1 MGIISVAGASGRK
14 YPINIAGDV
23 PDEIE
28 RGRIQ
33 QYVAAQEQAFAQEY
47 TAKTGKELQ
56 VDDGTAIGRGWE
68 RGMAS
73 AKTRL
78 GTTQRIIGEQTGL
91 DFLKNYGVDVEEQ
104 GRYEQ
109 LLAQLSQPTPLEY
122 TDVKGLGSGFTF
134 VGEQI
139 GQTAPETGAI
149 MGATLLGT
157 IGGTAAT
164 GNPVAGT
171 ALGIT
176 AGALTASPT
185 IFGGHVQ
192 RQEEEVKAGR
202 KDKVDLTDALA
213 ATVGSATVEAIAD
226 RFLILG
232 LIKPGQKIFSRTI
245 GGLIEGAAVEAPT
258 EILQQ
263 VLERAQAG
271 LPLTDDAAMQ
281 EYITSGISGAVVGS
295 SIRGP
300 LAMAGIGTGAQ
311 PTPSTTP
318 TTPAVN
324 PPALAGPIAPVT
336 QLGVT
341 AQEPRQEDFPST
353 AQGIIDFNAA
363 LGQYYA
369 GIAATTLTPEA
380 QAAADAV
387 AGAAPKIDATAQK
400 LGEPFTYTT
409 IDGKKT
415 LVAPTFESLK
425 QALGLNPKQYY
436 SVNELK
442 AAALAKGFDAPSAY
456 LSGVEVY
463 KRLSAKLSSATP
475 TVEDANVGKPTVTT
489 GSKSGTTATKPGVG
503 NGIGL
508 DATQGAAKLETPAA
522 PGLGATVSDTST
534 DNVPEGS
541 QSAALK
547 ALIEEMRAATSG
559 DINAAIP
566 KNLAKRAL
574 DAGLIK
580 EEDMGMALIARVA
593 MKDAV
598 DAYDAQPAP
607 EQTTAAPIEE
617 AKIAAEADPAN
628 KTAPGNEEFD
638 FDFDEGFEA
647 LDAAR
652 RAEKVAAERKAAVK
666 LQGAPV
672 PERAPMAEAI
682 GLDDV
687 NKLID
692 SGRALISKQPISP
705 LMRKVLSKRDFHAD
719 EIRPLFNEDQDYVIA
734 YFTEKAGISLDPPGS
749 LAKAMPKLDSLK
761 QEIFTRTQDLLSS
774 FPDVMTVYRIG
785 RLDRAG
791 MDNPVSF
798 TLNPKYKANLNLPW
812 VQNAGFIGSQDLVPY
827 TVNKSDI
834 IASGDLGPRTFDE
847 HEVLIRPT
855 SVEPISQLA
864 PEQTTAAPSIEE
876 VAADLDAKVAA
887 QAAAELKDA
896 QLPSIDGEVPDTVK
910 GLGDARAAADA
921 RAKGYEQNINR
932 ITAESEQA
940 RANKLAADE
949 AQAAQI
955 AAERTQQY
963 GKGDLPLSRVP
974 AEYTPRTGALGMG
987 KEVPPQVIP
996 AAITV
1001 SQAPITPEKQVEPVT
1016 EKLWKEMGFSRTDSK
1031 LFSNIVN
1038 GVEQGLKGKPVNDPQ
1053 VRSKLSNYAYS
1064 SEKPNPQQIKVGEWL
1079 QKNKVRMQGAPDVRS
1094 SAGQA
1099 MISQIEA
1106 TSRGKLDAAN
1116 LAAQREKD
1124 ALFNPEFAQLSV
1136 EDPYLNDVSTPSDK
1150 QKATA
1155 VAYRK
1160 FEGIKPEGTVTYRL
1174 VRTDKKTGK
1183 ITEIFKSSKMLPDT
1197 AAGKY
1202 FERYKRVVDALDAIA
1217 SDYNGDIIAQAVDKE
1232 GPAIDNKFYAGLGKD
1247 SAFAAR
1253 AWVDANMSEAVQKQ
1267 LSSRISKMSGSYLA
1281 APDAVAID
1289 LKTIYEGNVPLRE
1302 NAKASAAAN
1311 FAQDDAIGNAVS
1323 SQRVTVVGLGKKI
1336 ERIPVPEG
1344 DPFAA
1349 LFASANKNKE
1359 NLRKSLDENVIVNPA
1374 ITGILLPSN
1383 AVLDLEGNM
1392 HPAVNGGLL
1401 TNNLAQ
1407 ALRALGRTGRNSA
1420 IRRISTRFSRLVG
1433 NTQVQ
1438 VVEAL
1443 RGQDGTAAAGV
1454 FDPSTNTIYLDSVTG
1469 LNPHVVIH
1477 EMSHALTSAEL
1488 ANPQSPLR
1496 QRVSELFNKALPYMG
1511 SIQGSANLDEFAAE
1525 SMSNHMFREEMARIH
1540 PNGNPMSTWQLFSN
1554 SVKNFLRRL
1563 IGLDPKAYGML
1574 SEIDQVLDAI
1584 LAPAPQFRDAGQLYM
1599 NSTGNGVS
1607 SVYKG
1612 VHKVLT
1618 YAPGSMQNNASLVG
1632 GLATAFRALTEIPR
1646 KILIGLTPV
1655 PSLVDVAKRYG
1666 LGEEATNLIDSINQ
1680 HDAENKTD
1688 FSKID
1693 AANEGL
1699 QSWKK
1704 ANPEAADTL
1713 SRIEN
1718 EATDN
1723 GVDPT
1728 DTDASNYDSYWM
1740 SYDRLDANGD
1750 IITTTRIKFNTPAE
1764 RNAGIEAHNTNRQ
1777 FALQTEARKSGD
1789 KNDAQVA
1796 KYTQLRAELNAIRDT
1811 GAITATDIF
1820 VQKRDTYKILYEKLR
1835 KAIYAKIDASFRSAD
1850 GTMTTEQKAAARKLK
1865 NEVYARVFDENL
1877 KRPYFPFSR
1886 EGNFWVRFTTKN
1898 SNGQPDEVIMAFGNE
1913 SQRDAFI
1920 AGIPAIGEIYD
1931 KINKTTHTINKKRNE
1946 AGVIQKDPKTGEE
1959 LYDVEVFLKDT
1970 KSAFKNAPSTS
1981 FMRQAL
1987 KLMNDGNV
1995 SADVQADFVELF
2007 LSVLP
2012 ESAVAK
2018 AFQKRQGIEGYQSDQ
2033 FAAFENKAYSLAR
2046 YGTNVEWGQTIREA
2060 SNKLEAK
2067 KTNGMDAGLDAVVDG
2082 LLSSAEYT
2090 LAYRKDGIMEQAASN
2105 VNRVAF
2111 TSTVGLLNP
2120 SSALVNTSS
2129 IALVVGPY
2137 LSAKHGWTATTTAI
2151 SRAVKMFSASG
2162 MSREQDMFVG
2172 LAGQKTR
2179 KLKAMPSYMNY
2190 YTRSPS
2196 GELVLRNDLNLSPS
2210 KRAYLDSKKYVM
2222 AVGEVNGFFSRSL
2235 MHDSLGLEGRIKGK
2249 NGWDTA
2255 NVISASAFQLV
2266 ERMTREVSLIAT
2278 YDLELAKLA
2287 NNTSMTEQQKQVVAA
2302 KEAMDV
2308 VMKTSGGSI
2317 RAMSP
2322 KYFRKHIGRI
2332 AGMFKTYGMTQA
2344 YLQFSLLRDVLVK
2357 SDLSPRDRKLA
2368 AKRFAA
2374 IHLSSWFLAG
2384 VAGTPFF
2391 GAAAMMWDAFFTDD
2405 DEDDAETITRKYI
2418 GEIAYKGFPTELMG
2432 IDVSSRIGLNLK
2444 DLLFQLGRYN
2454 VDMSDEEIVVQVLGG
2469 PAWGTFKNFRRGMT
2483 EMLDPAG
2490 DPQRAIEAMAPASIR
2505 NALKA
2510 YRYGTEGAKTRRGD
2524 PIVDDITGGMLLG
2537 QAMGFA
2543 PTEYTFAQ
2551 EKAAHV
2557 KGMDD
2562 AIRTKRSK
2570 LMKRYWIAYRQGDFE
2585 TVGEIQQEIDE
2596 FNARHAGRPK
2606 VWIEPRDIQA
2616 SAKTNERTNARAY
2629 NGVILSAATADDMR
2643 ANAEEFG
2650 QGFRL
2655 FDK

>member
-1 MGIISVAGASGRK
+1 MGIINVPGRVSGRQ

-23 PDEIE
+23 PDEVE
-28 RGRIQ
+28 RGRIA
-33 QYVAAQEQAFAQEY
+33 QYIAEQEQTFAKEY
-47 TAKTGKELQ
+47 TARFGVAPEAPE
-56 VDDGTAIGRGWE
+56 DDGTAIGRGLE
-68 RGMAS
+68 RGAAS

-78 GTTQRIIGEQTGL
+78 GTTQRIIGGQLEESLPFGL
-91 DFLKNYGVDVEEQ
+91 GTLLKDYGKSVEEQ
-104 GRYEQ
+104 GNYEQ
-109 LLAQLSQPTPLEY
+109 LLAQLSQPAPIEY
-122 TDVKGLGSGFTF
+122 TDVKGLNSGFSF
-134 VGEQI
+134 VGEQL
-139 GQTAPETGAI
+139 GQTALETGAVI
-149 MGATLLGT
+149 GATTLGT
-157 IGGTAAT
+157 IAGTAAT
-164 GNPVAGT
+164 GNPVTGT
-171 ALGIT
+171 ALGLT
-176 AGALTASPT
+176 AGALTAAPT
-185 IFGGHVQ
+185 IFGGNVQ

-213 ATVGSATVEAIAD
+213 ATVGQATIESITD
-226 RFLILG
+226 KLIL
-232 LIKPGQKIFSRTI
+232 LKLVKPGQKIFSRTI
-245 GGLIEGAAVEAPT
+245 GGLIEGAALEAPT

-263 VLERAQAG
+263 VIERAQAG
-271 LPLTDDAAMQ
+271 LPLDDDAAIQ
-281 EYITSGISGAVVGS
+281 EYITGGISGAVVGG
-295 SIRGP
+295 SIRAP
-300 LAMAGIGTGAQ
+300 LAMAGIGAEG
-311 PTPSTTP
+311 
-318 TTPAVN
+318 TPATQTETN
-324 PPALAGPIAPVT
+324 EAPPVLAGPTAPVT

-341 AQEPRQEDFPST
+341 AQEPQREDFDNIADYNT
-353 AQGIIDFNAA
+353 A
-363 LGQYYA
+363 LGQYAA

-380 QAAADAV
+380 KAAADAV
-387 AGAAPKIDATAQK
+387 AGVGAAPTVATTPIETPDLGAYDLVYNVAAEQYGLDPVDIKTIYETIKAKKNTGRYAAANKIAKEIPT
-400 LGEPFTYTT
+400 LGTTKNVLDLFNT
-409 IDGKKT
+409 ID
-415 LVAPTFESLK
+415 ESISK
-425 QALGLNPKQYY
+425 IGQ
-436 SVNELK
+436 
-442 AAALAKGFDAPSAY
+442 
-456 LSGVEVY
+456 
-463 KRLSAKLSSATP
+463 
-475 TVEDANVGKPTVTT
+475 EDANVFKPTVTT

-522 PGLGATVSDTST
+522 PGLGAAVSDTST

-541 QSAALK
+541 QSAALR

-566 KNLAKRAL
+566 KSLAKRAL

-580 EEDMGMALIARVA
+580 KEDMGMALIARVA

-598 DAYDAQPAP
+598 DAYDAQAAA
-607 EQTTAAPIEE
+607 EQTTAAAPIEE
-617 AKIAAEADPAN
+617 AKIAAAAAQAAAKLEGSQSAALLTPAAEELLAAAELG
-628 KTAPGNEEFD
+628 APSRLAILSMFRIATENGIEILPTDTPTMVIDKLKAKKQAVES
-638 FDFDEGFEA
+638 
-647 LDAAR
+647 LTAAR
-652 RAEKVAAERKAAVK
+652 RAEKVAV
-666 LQGAPV
+666 
-672 PERAPMAEAI
+672 
-682 GLDDV
+682 
-687 NKLID
+687 
-692 SGRALISKQPISP
+692 
-705 LMRKVLSKRDFHAD
+705 
-719 EIRPLFNEDQDYVIA
+719 
-734 YFTEKAGISLDPPGS
+734 
-749 LAKAMPKLDSLK
+749 
-761 QEIFTRTQDLLSS
+761 DL
-774 FPDVMTVYRIG
+774 
-785 RLDRAG
+785 
-791 MDNPVSF
+791 
-798 TLNPKYKANLNLPW
+798 
-812 VQNAGFIGSQDLVPY
+812 
-827 TVNKSDI
+827 
-834 IASGDLGPRTFDE
+834 
-847 HEVLIRPT
+847 
-855 SVEPISQLA
+855 
-864 PEQTTAAPSIEE
+864 
-876 VAADLDAKVAA
+876 KVAA
-887 QAAAELKDA
+887 EREAAAKLKDA
-896 QLPSIDGEVPDTVK
+896 QLPSIDE
-910 GLGDARAAADA
+910 GLP
-921 RAKGYEQNINR
+921 E
-932 ITAESEQA
+932 TPVSTSEQA
-940 RANKLAADE
+940 RVQRTATKARMEANQAEREAAGLAQRQ
-949 AQAAQI
+949 QAAQQAEALRTEN
-955 AAERTQQY
+955 AAQY
-963 GKGDLPLSRVP
+963 RQGEVPLSLVP
-974 AEYTPRTGALGMG
+974 AEYAPMAGDLGRG
-987 KEVPPQVIP
+987 KEAPPQVIP
-996 AAITV
+996 AAIRV
-1001 SQAPITPEKQVEPVT
+1001 PQAPITPEKQVEPVT
-1016 EKLWKEMGFSRTDSK
+1016 EKLWKEMGFSRAYGK
-1031 LFSNIVN
+1031 LFFD
-1038 GVEQGLKGKPVNDPQ
+1038 LKNKPVNDPQ
-1053 VRSKLSNYAYS
+1053 VRRRLSNYAYS

-1124 ALFNPEFAQLSV
+1124 DLFSSKFAELSV

-1160 FEGIKPEGTVTYRL
+1160 VEGEAPAEPVMYLTGRVFKDDQGKERAEE
-1174 VRTDKKTGK
+1174 KKV
-1183 ITEIFKSSKMLPDT
+1183 SMLPHT

-1202 FERYKRVVDALDAIA
+1202 FERYKRIPDALNAIA
-1217 SDYNGDIIAQAVDKE
+1217 SDYTGDINAYKTDDQVS
-1232 GPAIDNKFYAGLGKD
+1232 PAENTFFVGTGRIPAT
-1247 SAFAAR
+1247 AAR
-1253 AWVDANMSEAVQKQ
+1253 AWVDANMSEAVREQ
-1267 LSSRISKMSGSYLA
+1267 LSSLISKAKTSYLA
-1281 APDAVAID
+1281 ASDVVAIKR
-1289 LKTIYEGNVPLRE
+1289 KTATDIDAELTE
-1302 NAKASAAAN
+1302 NAIKSAAAN
-1311 FAQDDAIGNAVS
+1311 MKRDDAEVETNAAIAKTVS
-1323 SQRVTVVGLGKKI
+1323 SKGVTLAQPI
-1336 ERIPVPEG
+1336 NAIP
-1344 DPFAA
+1344 
-1349 LFASANKNKE
+1349 
-1359 NLRKSLDENVIVNPA
+1359 
-1374 ITGILLPSN
+1374 GILLPSN

-1469 LNPHVVIH
+1469 LNPHVVLH

-1511 SIQGSANLDEFAAE
+1511 SIQGSASLDEFAAE

-1599 NSTGNGVS
+1599 NSTGNGVT

-1618 YAPGSMQNNASLVG
+1618 YAPGNMQNNESLVG
-1632 GLATAFRALTEIPR
+1632 GLATAFRALTRIPR
-1646 KILIGLTPV
+1646 EILIGLTPT
-1655 PSLVDVAKRYG
+1655 PSLLDVARRYG
-1666 LGEEATNLIDSINQ
+1666 LDEQATNLFNSIGQ
-1680 HDAENKTD
+1680 HDAAMKTIL
-1688 FSKID
+1688 SKID

-1704 ANPEAADTL
+1704 ANPEAADIL
-1713 SRIEN
+1713 SRIMN

-1728 DTDASNYDSYWM
+1728 DMDTSNYDKYWM
-1740 SYDRLDANGD
+1740 SYDRLDANSGD
-1750 IITTTRIKFNTPAE
+1750 IIRTERVKFNTAKE
-1764 RNAGIEAHNTNRQ
+1764 RNAGIDAHNGSRV
-1777 FALQTEARKSGD
+1777 FALQTEARKSGN
-1789 KNDAQVA
+1789 KNDAKVA
-1796 KYTQLRAELNAIRDT
+1796 KYNQLRADLNAIQGT
-1811 GAITATDIF
+1811 GAQDIF
-1820 VQKRDTYKILYEKLR
+1820 VQMRDTYKELYDQLR
-1835 KAIYAKIDASFRSAD
+1835 KAIYNKIDASFRNAD
-1850 GTMTTEQKAAARKLK
+1850 GTMSTDQKDAARKLK
-1865 NEVYARVFDENL
+1865 NDVYARVFDENL

-1886 EGNFWVRFTTKN
+1886 EGNFWVKINTKN
-1898 SNGQPDEVIMAFGNE
+1898 AEGQPDELIMAFGTPTE
-1913 SQRDAFI
+1913 RDNFV
-1920 AGIPAIGEIYD
+1920 AGIPADGVIRD
-1931 KINKTTHTINKKRNE
+1931 RINKTSHTILKQRDE
-1946 AGVIQKDPKTGEE
+1946 SGVELKDPTTGQP
-1959 LYDVEVFLKDT
+1959 LLDLKVFEKD
-1970 KSAFKNAPSTS
+1970 KKLAFDNAPSTS

-1987 KLMNDGNV
+1987 DLMNKGKV
-1995 SADVQADFVELF
+1995 SSEVQADFVELF

-2067 KTNGMDAGLDAVVDG
+2067 KTEGMDEGKDAVIEG
-2082 LLSSAEYT
+2082 LLESARYT
-2090 LAYRKDGIMEQAASN
+2090 LAYRKDGILEQVANTA
-2105 VNRVAF
+2105 NRMAF
-2111 TSTVGLLNP
+2111 TYTVGLLNP
-2120 SSALVNTSS
+2120 SSSLVNTTSLA
-2129 IALVVGPY
+2129 IVVGPY
-2137 LSAKHGWTATTTAI
+2137 LAAKHGWVNTTGAI
-2151 SRAVKMFSASG
+2151 SRAVKMFTASG
-2162 MSREQDMFVG
+2162 FSREQDMLVG
-2172 LAGQKTR
+2172 LAGKKTK
-2179 KLKAMPSYMNY
+2179 KLKALPSYMNY
-2190 YTRSPS
+2190 YTYSPG
-2196 GELVLRNDLNLSPS
+2196 GELILRDDLNLSPAQ
-2210 KRAYLDSKKYVM
+2210 RADLEEARYVV
-2222 AVGEVNGFFSRSL
+2222 AVGDVNGFFSRSL
-2235 MHDSLGLEGRIKGK
+2235 MHDSLGLEGRTKGK
-2249 NGWDTA
+2249 NWWDTA
-2255 NVISASAFQLV
+2255 NVVSASAFQLV
-2266 ERMTREVSLIAT
+2266 ERMTREASLVAT
-2278 YDLELAKLA
+2278 YRLELSKLA
-2287 NNTSMTEQQKQVVAA
+2287 NDTSMTTQQKQAAAA

-2322 KYFRKHIGRI
+2322 KYFRKNIGRI

-2374 IHLSSWFLAG
+2374 VHLSSLFLAG

-2405 DEDDAETITRKYI
+2405 DEDDAETITRKYL
-2418 GEIAYKGFPTELMG
+2418 GELAYKGFPTEFMG
-2432 IDVSSRIGLNLK
+2432 VDVSARIGLNLK

-2469 PAWGTFKNFRRGMT
+2469 PAWGTFKNIKRGMT
-2483 EMLDPAG
+2483 EMADPAG
-2490 DPQRAIEAMAPASIR
+2490 DPQRAIEAMVPASIR

-2510 YRYGTEGAKTRRGD
+2510 YRYGTEGAKTRRND
-2524 PIVDDITGGMLLG
+2524 PIVDDITVGMLLG

-2562 AIRTKRSK
+2562 DIRTKRSK

-2585 TVGEIQQEIDE
+2585 TVGEIQQDIDE

-2616 SAKTNERTNARAY
+2616 SAKANERTNARAY

>member
-1 MGIISVAGASGRK
+1 VAH
-14 YPINIAGDV
+14 
-23 PDEIE
+23 
-28 RGRIQ
+28 
-33 QYVAAQEQAFAQEY
+33 
-47 TAKTGKELQ
+47 
-56 VDDGTAIGRGWE
+56 
-68 RGMAS
+68 
-73 AKTRL
+73 
-78 GTTQRIIGEQTGL
+78 
-91 DFLKNYGVDVEEQ
+91 
-104 GRYEQ
+104 
-109 LLAQLSQPTPLEY
+109 LA
-122 TDVKGLGSGFTF
+122 
-134 VGEQI
+134 
-139 GQTAPETGAI
+139 
-149 MGATLLGT
+149 
-157 IGGTAAT
+157 
-164 GNPVAGT
+164 
-171 ALGIT
+171 
-176 AGALTASPT
+176 
-185 IFGGHVQ
+185 
-192 RQEEEVKAGR
+192 
-202 KDKVDLTDALA
+202 
-213 ATVGSATVEAIAD
+213 
-226 RFLILG
+226 G
-232 LIKPGQKIFSRTI
+232 LIK
-245 GGLIEGAAVEAPT
+245 
-258 EILQQ
+258 
-263 VLERAQAG
+263 
-271 LPLTDDAAMQ
+271 
-281 EYITSGISGAVVGS
+281 
-295 SIRGP
+295 
-300 LAMAGIGTGAQ
+300 
-311 PTPSTTP
+311 
-318 TTPAVN
+318 
-324 PPALAGPIAPVT
+324 
-336 QLGVT
+336 
-341 AQEPRQEDFPST
+341 QEDMGMAYSSCGNERCGRRVRCST
-353 AQGIIDFNAA
+353 RSEQTTAA
-363 LGQYYA
+363 PIEEA
-369 GIAATTLTPEA
+369 KIAAEA
-380 QAAADAV
+380 
-387 AGAAPKIDATAQK
+387 
-400 LGEPFTYTT
+400 
-409 IDGKKT
+409 
-415 LVAPTFESLK
+415 
-425 QALGLNPKQYY
+425 
-436 SVNELK
+436 ELR
-442 AAALAKGFDAPSAY
+442 AR
-456 LSGVEVY
+456 V
-463 KRLSAKLSSATP
+463 
-475 TVEDANVGKPTVTT
+475 
-489 GSKSGTTATKPGVG
+489 
-503 NGIGL
+503 
-508 DATQGAAKLETPAA
+508 
-522 PGLGATVSDTST
+522 
-534 DNVPEGS
+534 
-541 QSAALK
+541 
-547 ALIEEMRAATSG
+547 EEMRAADRSAKETKIAAAELEYNKKVRERSNILDRDTISENDNILYRPERAYRFIGTLGYADFLKSG
-559 DINAAIP
+559 FIRPAQNT
-566 KNLAKRAL
+566 KQ
-574 DAGLIK
+574 
-580 EEDMGMALIARVA
+580 
-593 MKDAV
+593 
-598 DAYDAQPAP
+598 AYDAAYFMKGKSSGRYGRGDSGAYIVETTPVEGAWRNDDASVYITPKSQLTKDDKIRIYKRKEDGSFEVVLDNIGDQALLPAQPAP

-617 AKIAAEADPAN
+617 AKIAAEADPA
-628 KTAPGNEEFD
+628 PGNAGFA
-638 FDFDEGFEA
+638 DFDEGFEA

-652 RAEKVAAERKAAVK
+652 RAEK
-666 LQGAPV
+666 
-672 PERAPMAEAI
+672 
-682 GLDDV
+682 
-687 NKLID
+687 
-692 SGRALISKQPISP
+692 
-705 LMRKVLSKRDFHAD
+705 
-719 EIRPLFNEDQDYVIA
+719 
-734 YFTEKAGISLDPPGS
+734 
-749 LAKAMPKLDSLK
+749 
-761 QEIFTRTQDLLSS
+761 
-774 FPDVMTVYRIG
+774 
-785 RLDRAG
+785 
-791 MDNPVSF
+791 
-798 TLNPKYKANLNLPW
+798 
-812 VQNAGFIGSQDLVPY
+812 
-827 TVNKSDI
+827 
-834 IASGDLGPRTFDE
+834 
-847 HEVLIRPT
+847 
-855 SVEPISQLA
+855 
-864 PEQTTAAPSIEE
+864 

-896 QLPSIDGEVPDTVK
+896 QLPSIDE
-910 GLGDARAAADA
+910 GLPETPVSTSEEARVQRTATK
-921 RAKGYEQNINR
+921 AKIEENQAEREATRLAQN
-932 ITAESEQA
+932 Q
-940 RANKLAADE
+940 
-949 AQAAQI
+949 QAAQQAEALRTEN
-955 AAERTQQY
+955 AAQY
-963 GKGDLPLSRVP
+963 RQGDLPLSRVP

-987 KEVPPQVIP
+987 KEALEGAARQVIP
-996 AAITV
+996 ATIRV
-1001 SQAPITPEKQVEPVT
+1001 SQASITPEKQVEPVT
-1016 EKLWKEMGFSRTDSK
+1016 EKLWKEMGFSNNTSK

-1038 GVEQGLKGKPVNDPQ
+1038 GVEQGLKGKPVNDPE
-1053 VRSKLSNYAYS
+1053 VRSRLSEYAYS
-1064 SEKPNPQQIKVGEWL
+1064 SKKPNPQQSKVGEWL
-1079 QKNKVRMQGAPDVRS
+1079 QKTKVRMQSAPDVRS

-1106 TSRGKLDAAN
+1106 TSRGKLNAAN

-1124 ALFNPEFAQLSV
+1124 DLFSSKFAELSV

-1155 VAYRK
+1155 VAYGK
-1160 FEGIKPEGTVTYRL
+1160 FKGEAPAEPVMYLTGRVSKDNQGKERAEE
-1174 VRTDKKTGK
+1174 KKV
-1183 ITEIFKSSKMLPDT
+1183 SMLPHT

-1202 FERYKRVVDALDAIA
+1202 FERYKRIPDALNAIA
-1217 SDYNGDIIAQAVDKE
+1217 SDYTGDINAYKTDDQVS
-1232 GPAIDNKFYAGLGKD
+1232 PAENTFFVGTGRIPAT
-1247 SAFAAR
+1247 AAR
-1253 AWVDANMSEAVQKQ
+1253 AWVDANMSEAVREQ
-1267 LSSRISKMSGSYLA
+1267 LSSLISKAKTSYLA
-1281 APDAVAID
+1281 ASDVVAIKR
-1289 LKTIYEGNVPLRE
+1289 KTATDIEAGLTK
-1302 NAKASAAAN
+1302 NAIASAAAN
-1311 FAQDDAIGNAVS
+1311 MKRDDAEVETNAAIANVVKS
-1323 SQRVTVVGLGKKI
+1323 MSATVVGLGKKI

-1359 NLRKSLDENVIVNPA
+1359 NLRKPLDENVIVNPA
-1374 ITGILLPSN
+1374 ITGMLLPSN

-1584 LAPAPQFRDAGQLYM
+1584 LAPAPQFRNAGQLYM
-1599 NSTGNGVS
+1599 NSLPNEVS

-1618 YAPGSMQNNASLVG
+1618 YAPGSMQNNESLVG
-1632 GLATAFRALTEIPR
+1632 GLATAFRALTKIPR
-1646 KILIGLTPV
+1646 EILIGLTPV

-1666 LGEEATNLIDSINQ
+1666 LEEEATNLFDSINQ
-1680 HDAENKTD
+1680 HDAENKID

-1704 ANPEAADTL
+1704 ANPEAADIL

-1796 KYTQLRAELNAIRDT
+1796 KYNQLRAELNAIRDT
-1811 GAITATDIF
+1811 GAITATDIY

-1931 KINKTTHTINKKRNE
+1931 KINKTTHTINKKRDE

-2018 AFQKRQGIEGYQSDQ
+2018 AFQSRQGIEGYQSDQ

-2172 LAGQKTR
+2172 LAGQNTR

-2222 AVGEVNGFFSRSL
+2222 AVGEVNGYFSRSL

-2570 LMKRYWIAYRQGDFE
+2570 LMKRYWVAYRQGDFE

>member
-1 MGIISVAGASGRK
+1 MGIINVPGRVSGRQ

-23 PDEIE
+23 PDEVE
-28 RGRIQ
+28 RGRIA
-33 QYVAAQEQAFAQEY
+33 QYIAEQEQTFAKEY
-47 TAKTGKELQ
+47 TARFGVAPEAPE
-56 VDDGTAIGRGWE
+56 DDGTAIGRGLE
-68 RGMAS
+68 RGA
-73 AKTRL
+73 AATKTRL
-78 GTTQRIIGEQTGL
+78 GTTQRIIGGQLEESLPFGL
-91 DFLKNYGVDVEEQ
+91 GTLLKDYGKSVEEQ
-104 GRYEQ
+104 GNYEQ
-109 LLAQLSQPTPLEY
+109 LLAQLSQPAPIEY
-122 TDVKGLGSGFTF
+122 TDVKGLNSGFSF
-134 VGEQI
+134 VGEQL
-139 GQTAPETGAI
+139 GQTALETGAVI
-149 MGATLLGT
+149 GATTLGT
-157 IGGTAAT
+157 IAGTAAT
-164 GNPVAGT
+164 GNPVTGT
-171 ALGIT
+171 ALGLT
-176 AGALTASPT
+176 AGALTAAPT
-185 IFGGHVQ
+185 IFGGNVQ

-213 ATVGSATVEAIAD
+213 ATVGQATIESITD
-226 RFLILG
+226 KLIL
-232 LIKPGQKIFSRTI
+232 LKLVKPGQKIFSRTI
-245 GGLIEGAAVEAPT
+245 GGLIEGAALEAPT

-263 VLERAQAG
+263 VIERAQAG
-271 LPLTDDAAMQ
+271 LPLDDDAAIQ
-281 EYITSGISGAVVGS
+281 EYISSGISGAVVGG
-295 SIRGP
+295 SIRAP
-300 LAMAGIGTGAQ
+300 LAMAGIGAEG
-311 PTPSTTP
+311 
-318 TTPAVN
+318 TPATQTETN
-324 PPALAGPIAPVT
+324 EAPPVLAGPTAPVT

-341 AQEPRQEDFPST
+341 AQEPQREDFDNIADYNT
-353 AQGIIDFNAA
+353 A

-380 QAAADAV
+380 KAAADAV
-387 AGAAPKIDATAQK
+387 AGVGAAPTVTTAPIETPDLGAYDLVYNVAAEQYGLDPVDIKTIYETIKVKQGFNRNAAAFKIADEFAT
-400 LGEPFTYTT
+400 LGTKEKVLELFNT
-409 IDGKKT
+409 ID
-415 LVAPTFESLK
+415 ESISRIG
-425 QALGLNPKQYY
+425 QEG
-436 SVNELK
+436 
-442 AAALAKGFDAPSAY
+442 
-456 LSGVEVY
+456 
-463 KRLSAKLSSATP
+463 
-475 TVEDANVGKPTVTT
+475 ANVVKPTVTT
-489 GSKSGTTATKPGVG
+489 GSKSGTTATELGVG
-503 NGIGL
+503 DGIGL
-508 DATQGAAKLETPAA
+508 DAAQGAAEPKTPAA
-522 PGLGATVSDTST
+522 PGLGATVSDTSA

-541 QSAALK
+541 KPAALK

-559 DINAAIP
+559 PINAAIP
-566 KNLAKRAL
+566 KSLAKRAL
-574 DAGLIK
+574 AAGLIK
-580 EEDMGMALIARVA
+580 QEDMGIALIARA
-593 MKDAV
+593 AIKDAV

-607 EQTTAAPIEE
+607 EQTTAAP
-617 AKIAAEADPAN
+617 
-628 KTAPGNEEFD
+628 
-638 FDFDEGFEA
+638 
-647 LDAAR
+647 
-652 RAEKVAAERKAAVK
+652 
-666 LQGAPV
+666 
-672 PERAPMAEAI
+672 
-682 GLDDV
+682 
-687 NKLID
+687 
-692 SGRALISKQPISP
+692 
-705 LMRKVLSKRDFHAD
+705 
-719 EIRPLFNEDQDYVIA
+719 
-734 YFTEKAGISLDPPGS
+734 
-749 LAKAMPKLDSLK
+749 
-761 QEIFTRTQDLLSS
+761 
-774 FPDVMTVYRIG
+774 
-785 RLDRAG
+785 
-791 MDNPVSF
+791 
-798 TLNPKYKANLNLPW
+798 
-812 VQNAGFIGSQDLVPY
+812 
-827 TVNKSDI
+827 
-834 IASGDLGPRTFDE
+834 
-847 HEVLIRPT
+847 
-855 SVEPISQLA
+855 
-864 PEQTTAAPSIEE
+864 SIEE
-876 VAADLDAKVAA
+876 VAVDLKVAA
-887 QAAAELKDA
+887 AREAAVKLKDA
-896 QLPSIDGEVPDTVK
+896 QLPSIDE
-910 GLGDARAAADA
+910 GLP
-921 RAKGYEQNINR
+921 E
-932 ITAESEQA
+932 TPVSTSEQA
-940 RANKLAADE
+940 RVQRTATKAKIEENQAEREAAGLAQRQ
-949 AQAAQI
+949 QAAQQAEALRTEN
-955 AAERTQQY
+955 AAQY
-963 GKGDLPLSRVP
+963 RQGEVPLSLVP
-974 AEYTPRTGALGMG
+974 AEYTPRAGDLGMG
-987 KEVPPQVIP
+987 KEAPEGAARQVIP
-996 AAITV
+996 ATITV
-1001 SQAPITPEKQVEPVT
+1001 PQAPITPEKQVEPVT
-1016 EKLWKEMGFSRTDSK
+1016 EKLWKEMGFSRAYSK
-1031 LFSNIVN
+1031 LFFD
-1038 GVEQGLKGKPVNDPQ
+1038 LKNKPVNDPQ

-1064 SEKPNPQQIKVGEWL
+1064 SKKPNPQQIKVGEWL

-1106 TSRGKLDAAN
+1106 TSRGKLDADN

-1183 ITEIFKSSKMLPDT
+1183 ITETFKSSKMLPNT

-1289 LKTIYEGNVPLRE
+1289 LKTIYKGNVPLRE

-1311 FAQDDAIGNAVS
+1311 FAREDAIAKTVS
-1323 SQRVTVVGLGKKI
+1323 SKRVTVVGLRKNI
-1336 ERIPVPEG
+1336 ERKPVPEG

-1374 ITGILLPSN
+1374 ITGIMLPSN

-1554 SVKNFLRRL
+1554 NVKNFLRRL

-1599 NSTGNGVS
+1599 NSTGNGVT

-1618 YAPGSMQNNASLVG
+1618 YAPGNMQNNESLVG
-1632 GLATAFRALTEIPR
+1632 GLATAFRALTKIPR
-1646 KILIGLTPV
+1646 EILIGLTPT
-1655 PSLVDVAKRYG
+1655 PSLLDVARRYG
-1666 LGEEATNLIDSINQ
+1666 LDEQATNLFNSIGQ
-1680 HDAENKTD
+1680 HDAAMKTIL
-1688 FSKID
+1688 SKID

-1704 ANPEAADTL
+1704 ANPEAADIL
-1713 SRIEN
+1713 SRIMN

-1728 DTDASNYDSYWM
+1728 DTDTSNYDKYWM
-1740 SYDRLDANGD
+1740 SYDRLDANSGD
-1750 IITTTRIKFNTPAE
+1750 IIRTERVKFNTAAE
-1764 RNAGIEAHNTNRQ
+1764 RNAGIEAHNRSRV
-1777 FALQTEARKSGD
+1777 FALQTEARKSGN
-1789 KNDAQVA
+1789 KNDAKVA
-1796 KYTQLRAELNAIRDT
+1796 KYNQLRADLNAIQGT
-1811 GAITATDIF
+1811 GAQDIF
-1820 VQKRDTYKILYEKLR
+1820 VQMRDTYKELYDQLR
-1835 KAIYAKIDASFRSAD
+1835 KAIYNKIDASFRNAD
-1850 GTMTTEQKAAARKLK
+1850 GTMSADQKDAARKLK
-1865 NEVYARVFDENL
+1865 NDVYARVFDENL

-1886 EGNFWVRFTTKN
+1886 EGNFWVKINTKN
-1898 SNGQPDEVIMAFGNE
+1898 AEGQPDELIMAFGTPTE
-1913 SQRDAFI
+1913 RDNFV
-1920 AGIPAIGEIYD
+1920 AGIPADGVIRD
-1931 KINKTTHTINKKRNE
+1931 RINKTSHTILKQRDE
-1946 AGVIQKDPKTGEE
+1946 SGVELKDPTTGQP
-1959 LYDVEVFLKDT
+1959 LLDLKVFEKD
-1970 KSAFKNAPSTS
+1970 KKLAFDNAPSTS

-1987 KLMNDGNV
+1987 DLMNKGKV
-1995 SADVQADFVELF
+1995 SSEVQADFVELF

-2067 KTNGMDAGLDAVVDG
+2067 KTEGMDEGKDAVIEG
-2082 LLSSAEYT
+2082 LLESARYT
-2090 LAYRKDGIMEQAASN
+2090 LAYRKDGILEQVANTA
-2105 VNRVAF
+2105 NRMAF
-2111 TSTVGLLNP
+2111 TYTVGLLNP
-2120 SSALVNTSS
+2120 SSSLVNTTSLA
-2129 IALVVGPY
+2129 IVVGPY
-2137 LSAKHGWTATTTAI
+2137 LAAKHGWVNTTGAI
-2151 SRAVKMFSASG
+2151 SRAVKMFTASG
-2162 MSREQDMFVG
+2162 FSREQDMLVG
-2172 LAGQKTR
+2172 LAGKKTK
-2179 KLKAMPSYMNY
+2179 KLKALPSYMNY
-2190 YTRSPS
+2190 YTYSPG
-2196 GELVLRNDLNLSPS
+2196 GELILRDDLNLSPAQ
-2210 KRAYLDSKKYVM
+2210 RADLEEAKYVV
-2222 AVGEVNGFFSRSL
+2222 AVGDVNGFFSRSL
-2235 MHDSLGLEGRIKGK
+2235 MHDSLGLEGRTKGK
-2249 NGWDTA
+2249 NWWDTA
-2255 NVISASAFQLV
+2255 NVVSASAFQLV
-2266 ERMTREVSLIAT
+2266 ERMTREASLVAT
-2278 YDLELAKLA
+2278 YRLELSKLA
-2287 NNTSMTEQQKQVVAA
+2287 NDTSMTTQQKQAAAA

-2374 IHLSSWFLAG
+2374 VHLSSLFLAG

-2418 GEIAYKGFPTELMG
+2418 GELAYKGFPTEFMG
-2432 IDVSSRIGLNLK
+2432 VDISARIGLNLK

-2469 PAWGTFKNFRRGMT
+2469 PAWGTFKNIKRGMT
-2483 EMLDPAG
+2483 EMADPAG
-2490 DPQRAIEAMAPASIR
+2490 DPQRAIEAMVPASIR

-2524 PIVDDITGGMLLG
+2524 PVVDDITGGMLLG

-2616 SAKTNERTNARAY
+2616 SAKANERTNARAY

-2650 QGFRL
+2650 QGLRL

>member
-1 MGIISVAGASGRK
+1 MGIINVPGRVSGRQ

-23 PDEIE
+23 PDEVE
-28 RGRIQ
+28 RGRIA
-33 QYVAAQEQAFAQEY
+33 QYIAEQEQTFAKEY
-47 TAKTGKELQ
+47 TARFGVAPEAPE
-56 VDDGTAIGRGWE
+56 DDGTAIGRGLE
-68 RGMAS
+68 RSS

-78 GTTQRIIGEQTGL
+78 GTTQRIIGGQLEESLPFGL
-91 DFLKNYGVDVEEQ
+91 GTLLKDYGKSVEEQ
-104 GRYEQ
+104 GNYEQ
-109 LLAQLSQPTPLEY
+109 LLAQLSQPAPIEY
-122 TDVKGLGSGFTF
+122 TDVKGLNSFF
-134 VGEQI
+134 SFAGEQL
-139 GQTAPETGAI
+139 GQTALETGAI
-149 MGATLLGT
+149 MGAGILGT

-164 GNPVAGT
+164 GNPIAGT
-171 ALGIT
+171 ALGVT
-176 AGALTASPT
+176 AGALTAAPT
-185 IFGGHVQ
+185 IFGGNVQ

-202 KDKVDLTDALA
+202 KDKVDLTDALS
-213 ATVGSATVEAIAD
+213 ATVGQAAIEAITD
-226 RFLILG
+226 KLIL
-232 LIKPGQKIFSRTI
+232 LKLVKPGQKIFSRTI
-245 GGLIEGAAVEAPT
+245 RGLTEGAALEAPT

-271 LPLTDDAAMQ
+271 LPLDDDAAIQ
-281 EYITSGISGAVVGS
+281 EYITGGISGAVVGG
-295 SIRGP
+295 SIRAP
-300 LAMAGIGTGAQ
+300 LAMTGIGTGAQ

-324 PPALAGPIAPVT
+324 PPALAGPTAPVT

-341 AQEPRQEDFPST
+341 AQEPQPEDFDNIADYNT
-353 AQGIIDFNAA
+353 A

-387 AGAAPKIDATAQK
+387 AGAAPKINATAQE

-456 LSGVEVY
+456 LSGAEVY
-463 KRLSAKLSSATP
+463 KRLSAKRSSATP
-475 TVEDANVGKPTVTT
+475 TVEDVNVVKPTVTT
-489 GSKSGTTATKPGVG
+489 GSKSGTPATEPRVED
-503 NGIGL
+503 GIGP
-508 DATQGAAKLETPAA
+508 DATQGTAEPKTPAETR
-522 PGLGATVSDTST
+522 LGATVSDTST

-541 QSAALK
+541 KPATLGLFENMGENGALMEYPEVAANLDKYVQDIDFAALDVATKSEEYAQYK
-547 ALIEEMRAATSG
+547 ATMAS
-559 DINAAIP
+559 
-566 KNLAKRAL
+566 NLAAAYPSGEIPVTRTEGYADPKAEKTKRNFTVRP
-574 DAGLIK
+574 
-580 EEDMGMALIARVA
+580 EDVA
-593 MKDAV
+593 FVGNV
-598 DAYDAQPAP
+598 DEQELVIRTPEGKLQSVRIGTAP
-607 EQTTAAPIEE
+607 SIEE
-617 AKIAAEADPAN
+617 AKIAAEADP
-628 KTAPGNEEFD
+628 APGNEEFD

-652 RAEKVAAERKAAVK
+652 RAEKVAVDLKVAAEREAAVK
-666 LQGAPV
+666 LQGAP
-672 PERAPMAEAI
+672 
-682 GLDDV
+682 
-687 NKLID
+687 
-692 SGRALISKQPISP
+692 
-705 LMRKVLSKRDFHAD
+705 
-719 EIRPLFNEDQDYVIA
+719 
-734 YFTEKAGISLDPPGS
+734 
-749 LAKAMPKLDSLK
+749 
-761 QEIFTRTQDLLSS
+761 
-774 FPDVMTVYRIG
+774 
-785 RLDRAG
+785 
-791 MDNPVSF
+791 
-798 TLNPKYKANLNLPW
+798 
-812 VQNAGFIGSQDLVPY
+812 
-827 TVNKSDI
+827 
-834 IASGDLGPRTFDE
+834 
-847 HEVLIRPT
+847 
-855 SVEPISQLA
+855 
-864 PEQTTAAPSIEE
+864 EQG
-876 VAADLDAKVAA
+876 
-887 QAAAELKDA
+887 A
-896 QLPSIDGEVPDTVK
+896 QLPSIDEEVLDTVE

-921 RAKGYEQNINR
+921 RTKGYEKKIDR
-932 ITAESEQA
+932 IVAVSEED
-940 RANKLAADE
+940 RAKQRAADE
-949 AQAAQI
+949 AQAAGK
-955 AAERTQQY
+955 TQQY
-963 GKGDLPLSRVP
+963 GYDPM
-974 AEYTPRTGALGMG
+974 TGALGMG
-987 KEVPPQVIP
+987 EVAPEGADPQVIP
-996 AAITV
+996 ASITV
-1001 SQAPITPEKQVEPVT
+1001 PQAPITPEKQVEPVT
-1016 EKLWKEMGFSRTDSK
+1016 EKLWKEMGFSNNTSK

-1038 GVEQGLKGKPVNDPQ
+1038 GVEQGLKGKPVNDPE
-1053 VRSKLSNYAYS
+1053 VRSRLSKYAYS
-1064 SEKPNPQQIKVGEWL
+1064 SEKPNPQQIKVDEWL

-1099 MISQIEA
+1099 MISRIEA
-1106 TSRGKLDAAN
+1106 TNRGKLDADN

-1124 ALFNPEFAQLSV
+1124 DLFNPEFAELSV

-1150 QKATA
+1150 QKATF
-1155 VAYRK
+1155 VAYGEFKGEAPAEPVMYLTGRVSK
-1160 FEGIKPEGTVTYRL
+1160 DRQGKERAEE
-1174 VRTDKKTGK
+1174 KKV
-1183 ITEIFKSSKMLPDT
+1183 IMLPHT

-1202 FERYKRVVDALDAIA
+1202 FERYKRIPDALNAIA
-1217 SDYNGDIIAQAVDKE
+1217 SDYTGDINAYKTDDQVS
-1232 GPAIDNKFYAGLGKD
+1232 PAENTFFVGTGRIPAT
-1247 SAFAAR
+1247 AAR

-1267 LSSRISKMSGSYLA
+1267 LSSLISKAKTSYLA
-1281 APDAVAID
+1281 ASDAVAID

-1311 FAQDDAIGNAVS
+1311 MKRDDAEVETNAAIAKTVS
-1323 SQRVTVVGLGKKI
+1323 SKRVTVVELRKNRA
-1336 ERIPVPEG
+1336 RIPVPEG
-1344 DPFAA
+1344 DPSAA
-1349 LFASANKNKE
+1349 LFASANKNKDFVASE
-1359 NLRKSLDENVIVNPA
+1359 LQIDKLAKQLLDRIGVIK
-1374 ITGILLPSN
+1374 TGILLPSN

-1599 NSTGNGVS
+1599 NSTGNGVT

-1618 YAPGSMQNNASLVG
+1618 YAPGNMQNNESLVG
-1632 GLATAFRALTEIPR
+1632 GLATAFRALTKIPR
-1646 KILIGLTPV
+1646 EILIGLTPT
-1655 PSLVDVAKRYG
+1655 PSLLDVARRYG
-1666 LGEEATNLIDSINQ
+1666 LDEQATNLFNSIGQ
-1680 HDAENKTD
+1680 HDAAMKTIL
-1688 FSKID
+1688 SKID

-1704 ANPEAADTL
+1704 ANPEAADIL
-1713 SRIEN
+1713 SRIMN

-1728 DTDASNYDSYWM
+1728 DMDTSNYDKYWM
-1740 SYDRLDANGD
+1740 SYDRLDANSGD
-1750 IITTTRIKFNTPAE
+1750 IIRTERVKFNTAKE
-1764 RNAGIEAHNTNRQ
+1764 RNAGIDAHNGSRV
-1777 FALQTEARKSGD
+1777 FALQTEARKSGN
-1789 KNDAQVA
+1789 KNDAKVA
-1796 KYTQLRAELNAIRDT
+1796 KYNQLRADLNAIQGT
-1811 GAITATDIF
+1811 GAQDIF
-1820 VQKRDTYKILYEKLR
+1820 VQMRDTYKELYDQLR
-1835 KAIYAKIDASFRSAD
+1835 KAIYNKIDASFRNAD
-1850 GTMTTEQKAAARKLK
+1850 GTMSADQKDAARKLK
-1865 NEVYARVFDENL
+1865 NDVYARVFDENL

-1886 EGNFWVRFTTKN
+1886 EGNFWVKINTKN
-1898 SNGQPDEVIMAFGNE
+1898 AEGQPDELIMAFGTPTE
-1913 SQRDAFI
+1913 RDNFV
-1920 AGIPAIGEIYD
+1920 AGIPADGVIRD
-1931 KINKTTHTINKKRNE
+1931 RINKTSHTILKQRDE
-1946 AGVIQKDPKTGEE
+1946 SGVELKDPTTGQP
-1959 LYDVEVFLKDT
+1959 LLDLKVFEKD
-1970 KSAFKNAPSTS
+1970 KKLAFDNAPSTS

-1987 KLMNDGNV
+1987 DLMNKGKV
-1995 SADVQADFVELF
+1995 SSEVQADFVELF

-2067 KTNGMDAGLDAVVDG
+2067 KTEGMDEGKDAVIEG
-2082 LLSSAEYT
+2082 LLESARYT
-2090 LAYRKDGIMEQAASN
+2090 LAYRKDGILEQVANTA
-2105 VNRVAF
+2105 NRMAF
-2111 TSTVGLLNP
+2111 TYTVGLLNP
-2120 SSALVNTSS
+2120 SSSLVNTTSLA
-2129 IALVVGPY
+2129 IVVGPY
-2137 LSAKHGWTATTTAI
+2137 LAAKHGWVNTTGAI
-2151 SRAVKMFSASG
+2151 SRAVKMFTASG
-2162 MSREQDMFVG
+2162 FSREQDMLVG
-2172 LAGQKTR
+2172 LAGKKTK
-2179 KLKAMPSYMNY
+2179 KLKALPSYMNY
-2190 YTRSPS
+2190 YTYSPG
-2196 GELVLRNDLNLSPS
+2196 GELILRDDLNLSPAQ
-2210 KRAYLDSKKYVM
+2210 RADLEEARYVV
-2222 AVGEVNGFFSRSL
+2222 AVGDVNGFFSRSL
-2235 MHDSLGLEGRIKGK
+2235 MHDSLGLEGRTKGK
-2249 NGWDTA
+2249 NWWDTA
-2255 NVISASAFQLV
+2255 NVVSASAFQLV
-2266 ERMTREVSLIAT
+2266 ERMTREASLVAT
-2278 YDLELAKLA
+2278 YRLELSKLA
-2287 NNTSMTEQQKQVVAA
+2287 NDTSMTTQQKQAAAA

-2322 KYFRKHIGRI
+2322 KYFRKNIGRI

-2374 IHLSSWFLAG
+2374 VHLSSLFLAG

-2405 DEDDAETITRKYI
+2405 DEDDAETITRKYL
-2418 GEIAYKGFPTELMG
+2418 GELAYKGFPTEFMG
-2432 IDVSSRIGLNLK
+2432 VDVSARIGLNLK

-2469 PAWGTFKNFRRGMT
+2469 PAWGTFKNIKRGMT
-2483 EMLDPAG
+2483 EMADPAG
-2490 DPQRAIEAMAPASIR
+2490 DPQRAIEAMVPASIR

-2510 YRYGTEGAKTRRGD
+2510 YRYGTEGAKTRRND
-2524 PIVDDITGGMLLG
+2524 PIVDDITVGMLLG

-2562 AIRTKRSK
+2562 DIRTKRSK

-2585 TVGEIQQEIDE
+2585 TVGEIQQDIDE

-2616 SAKTNERTNARAY
+2616 SAKANERTNARAY

>member
-1 MGIISVAGASGRK
+1 
-14 YPINIAGDV
+14 
-23 PDEIE
+23 
-28 RGRIQ
+28 
-33 QYVAAQEQAFAQEY
+33 
-47 TAKTGKELQ
+47 
-56 VDDGTAIGRGWE
+56 
-68 RGMAS
+68 
-73 AKTRL
+73 
-78 GTTQRIIGEQTGL
+78 
-91 DFLKNYGVDVEEQ
+91 
-104 GRYEQ
+104 
-109 LLAQLSQPTPLEY
+109 
-122 TDVKGLGSGFTF
+122 
-134 VGEQI
+134 
-139 GQTAPETGAI
+139 
-149 MGATLLGT
+149 
-157 IGGTAAT
+157 
-164 GNPVAGT
+164 
-171 ALGIT
+171 
-176 AGALTASPT
+176 
-185 IFGGHVQ
+185 
-192 RQEEEVKAGR
+192 
-202 KDKVDLTDALA
+202 
-213 ATVGSATVEAIAD
+213 
-226 RFLILG
+226 
-232 LIKPGQKIFSRTI
+232 
-245 GGLIEGAAVEAPT
+245 
-258 EILQQ
+258 
-263 VLERAQAG
+263 
-271 LPLTDDAAMQ
+271 
-281 EYITSGISGAVVGS
+281 
-295 SIRGP
+295 
-300 LAMAGIGTGAQ
+300 
-311 PTPSTTP
+311 
-318 TTPAVN
+318 
-324 PPALAGPIAPVT
+324 
-336 QLGVT
+336 
-341 AQEPRQEDFPST
+341 
-353 AQGIIDFNAA
+353 
-363 LGQYYA
+363 
-369 GIAATTLTPEA
+369 
-380 QAAADAV
+380 
-387 AGAAPKIDATAQK
+387 
-400 LGEPFTYTT
+400 
-409 IDGKKT
+409 
-415 LVAPTFESLK
+415 
-425 QALGLNPKQYY
+425 
-436 SVNELK
+436 
-442 AAALAKGFDAPSAY
+442 
-456 LSGVEVY
+456 
-463 KRLSAKLSSATP
+463 
-475 TVEDANVGKPTVTT
+475 
-489 GSKSGTTATKPGVG
+489 
-503 NGIGL
+503 
-508 DATQGAAKLETPAA
+508 
-522 PGLGATVSDTST
+522 
-534 DNVPEGS
+534 
-541 QSAALK
+541 
-547 ALIEEMRAATSG
+547 
-559 DINAAIP
+559 
-566 KNLAKRAL
+566 
-574 DAGLIK
+574 
-580 EEDMGMALIARVA
+580 
-593 MKDAV
+593 
-598 DAYDAQPAP
+598 
-607 EQTTAAPIEE
+607 
-617 AKIAAEADPAN
+617 
-628 KTAPGNEEFD
+628 
-638 FDFDEGFEA
+638 
-647 LDAAR
+647 
-652 RAEKVAAERKAAVK
+652 
-666 LQGAPV
+666 
-672 PERAPMAEAI
+672 
-682 GLDDV
+682 
-687 NKLID
+687 
-692 SGRALISKQPISP
+692 
-705 LMRKVLSKRDFHAD
+705 
-719 EIRPLFNEDQDYVIA
+719 
-734 YFTEKAGISLDPPGS
+734 
-749 LAKAMPKLDSLK
+749 
-761 QEIFTRTQDLLSS
+761 
-774 FPDVMTVYRIG
+774 
-785 RLDRAG
+785 
-791 MDNPVSF
+791 
-798 TLNPKYKANLNLPW
+798 
-812 VQNAGFIGSQDLVPY
+812 
-827 TVNKSDI
+827 
-834 IASGDLGPRTFDE
+834 
-847 HEVLIRPT
+847 
-855 SVEPISQLA
+855 
-864 PEQTTAAPSIEE
+864 
-876 VAADLDAKVAA
+876 
-887 QAAAELKDA
+887 
-896 QLPSIDGEVPDTVK
+896 
-910 GLGDARAAADA
+910 
-921 RAKGYEQNINR
+921 
-932 ITAESEQA
+932 
-940 RANKLAADE
+940 
-949 AQAAQI
+949 
-955 AAERTQQY
+955 
-963 GKGDLPLSRVP
+963 
-974 AEYTPRTGALGMG
+974 MG
-987 KEVPPQVIP
+987 KEAPPQVIP
-996 AAITV
+996 AAIRV

-1016 EKLWKEMGFSRTDSK
+1016 EKLWKEMGFSNNTSK

-1053 VRSKLSNYAYS
+1053 VRSRLSNYAYS

-1124 ALFNPEFAQLSV
+1124 DLFSSKFAELSV

-1150 QKATA
+1150 QKATF
-1155 VAYRK
+1155 VAYGEFKGEAPAEPVMYLTGRVSK
-1160 FEGIKPEGTVTYRL
+1160 DDQGKERAEE
-1174 VRTDKKTGK
+1174 KKV
-1183 ITEIFKSSKMLPDT
+1183 IMLPHT

-1202 FERYKRVVDALDAIA
+1202 FERYKRIPDALNAIA
-1217 SDYNGDIIAQAVDKE
+1217 SDYTGDINAYKTDDQVS
-1232 GPAIDNKFYAGLGKD
+1232 PAENTFFVGTGRIPAT
-1247 SAFAAR
+1247 AAR

-1267 LSSRISKMSGSYLA
+1267 LSSLISKAKTSYLA
-1281 APDAVAID
+1281 ASDVVAIKR
-1289 LKTIYEGNVPLRE
+1289 KTATDIEAGLTK
-1302 NAKASAAAN
+1302 NAIKSAAAN
-1311 FAQDDAIGNAVS
+1311 FARDDAIANVVKSMSA
-1323 SQRVTVVGLGKKI
+1323 TVVGLRKN
-1336 ERIPVPEG
+1336 RAYIPVPEG
-1344 DPFAA
+1344 DPSAA

-1359 NLRKSLDENVIVNPA
+1359 NLRKPLDENVIVNPA

-1599 NSTGNGVS
+1599 NSLPNEVS

-1618 YAPGSMQNNASLVG
+1618 YAPGSMQNNESLVG
-1632 GLATAFRALTEIPR
+1632 GLATAFRALTKIPR
-1646 KILIGLTPV
+1646 EILIGLTPV

-1666 LGEEATNLIDSINQ
+1666 LGEEATNLFDSINQ

-1796 KYTQLRAELNAIRDT
+1796 KYNQLRAELNAIRDT
-1811 GAITATDIF
+1811 GAITATDIY

-1931 KINKTTHTINKKRNE
+1931 KINKTTHTINKKRDE

-2018 AFQKRQGIEGYQSDQ
+2018 AFQSRQGIEGYQSDQ

-2172 LAGQKTR
+2172 LAGQNTR

-2222 AVGEVNGFFSRSL
+2222 AVGEVNGYFSRSL

-2570 LMKRYWIAYRQGDFE
+2570 LMKRYWVAYRQGDFE

>member
-33 QYVAAQEQAFAQEY
+33 QYVAAQEQAFSQEY

-134 VGEQI
+134 VGEQL

-300 LAMAGIGTGAQ
+300 LAMAGIGTGDQ
-311 PTPSTTP
+311 PPPPPPP
-318 TTPAVN
+318 TVN
-324 PPALAGPIAPVT
+324 PPAPAGPTAPVT
-336 QLGVT
+336 ELGVT

-380 QAAADAV
+380 KAAADAV
-387 AGAAPKIDATAQK
+387 AGVGAAPKINATAQE
-400 LGEPFTYTT
+400 LGEPFTFTT

-425 QALGLNPKQYY
+425 QALGLDSKKYY
-436 SVNELK
+436 SVDELN
-442 AAALAKGFDAPSAY
+442 AAARDKGFDAPRAY
-456 LSGVEVY
+456 LSGAKVY
-463 KRLSAKLSSATP
+463 ERLSAKRSSATP
-475 TVEDANVGKPTVTT
+475 TVEDVNVVKPTVPP
-489 GSKSGTTATKPGVG
+489 GSKSGTPATEPRVED
-503 NGIGL
+503 GIGP
-508 DATQGAAKLETPAA
+508 DATQGTAEPKTPAETR
-522 PGLGATVSDTST
+522 LGATVSDTST

-617 AKIAAEADPAN
+617 AKIAAEAELRARVEEMRAADLRAKEAKIAAAELEYNKKVRERSNILDRDTISENDNILYRPERAYRFIGELGYADFLKSGFIRPAQNTKQAYDAAYFMKGKSSGRYGRGDSGAYIVETTPVEEAWRNDDASVYITPNSQLTKDDKIRIYKRKEDGSYEVVLDNIGDRALLPAQPAAEQTTAAPSIEEAKIAAEADP
-628 KTAPGNEEFD
+628 APGNAGFADFD
-638 FDFDEGFEA
+638 EGFADFDEGFEA

-652 RAEKVAAERKAAVK
+652 RAEKVAA
-666 LQGAPV
+666 
-672 PERAPMAEAI
+672 
-682 GLDDV
+682 
-687 NKLID
+687 
-692 SGRALISKQPISP
+692 
-705 LMRKVLSKRDFHAD
+705 
-719 EIRPLFNEDQDYVIA
+719 
-734 YFTEKAGISLDPPGS
+734 
-749 LAKAMPKLDSLK
+749 
-761 QEIFTRTQDLLSS
+761 
-774 FPDVMTVYRIG
+774 
-785 RLDRAG
+785 
-791 MDNPVSF
+791 
-798 TLNPKYKANLNLPW
+798 
-812 VQNAGFIGSQDLVPY
+812 
-827 TVNKSDI
+827 
-834 IASGDLGPRTFDE
+834 
-847 HEVLIRPT
+847 
-855 SVEPISQLA
+855 
-864 PEQTTAAPSIEE
+864 
-876 VAADLDAKVAA
+876 DLDAKVAA
-887 QAAAELKDA
+887 QAAAELKGA
-896 QLPSIDGEVPDTVK
+896 QLPSMDEEVLDTVE

-921 RAKGYEQNINR
+921 KTKGYEKNIDR
-932 ITAESEQA
+932 IVAVSEED
-940 RANKLAADE
+940 RAKQRAADE
-949 AQAAQI
+949 AQAAGK
-955 AAERTQQY
+955 TQQY
-963 GKGDLPLSRVP
+963 GYAPM
-974 AEYTPRTGALGMG
+974 TGALGMG
-987 KEVPPQVIP
+987 KEAPEGADPQVIP

-1001 SQAPITPEKQVEPVT
+1001 SQAPPPEYKPEYISA
-1016 EKLWKEMGFSRTDSK
+1016 KFWTDT
-1031 LFSNIVN
+1031 F
-1038 GVEQGLKGKPVNDPQ
+1038 GL
-1053 VRSKLSNYAYS
+1053 RSKSKMFEALAGEEISSSTVRDTLAKYAGTKGQSAAKTKIKAWLDKTAIKYTATPPDERS
-1064 SEKPNPQQIKVGEWL
+1064 SEGLAAKAKFTAANRK
-1079 QKNKVRMQGAPDVRS
+1079 
-1094 SAGQA
+1094 
-1099 MISQIEA
+1099 
-1106 TSRGKLDAAN
+1106 KLDAAN
-1116 LAAQREKD
+1116 LAAQQKKD
-1124 ALFNPEFAQLSV
+1124 DLFSSKFAELSV

-1150 QKATA
+1150 QKATF
-1155 VAYRK
+1155 VAYGEFKGEAPAEPVMYLTGRVSK
-1160 FEGIKPEGTVTYRL
+1160 DDQGKERAEE
-1174 VRTDKKTGK
+1174 KKV
-1183 ITEIFKSSKMLPDT
+1183 IMLPHT

-1202 FERYKRVVDALDAIA
+1202 FERYKRIPDALNAIA
-1217 SDYNGDIIAQAVDKE
+1217 SDYTGDINAYKTDDQVS
-1232 GPAIDNKFYAGLGKD
+1232 PAENTFFVGTGRIPAT
-1247 SAFAAR
+1247 AAR

-1267 LSSRISKMSGSYLA
+1267 LSSLISKAKTSYLA
-1281 APDAVAID
+1281 ASDAVAID

-1302 NAKASAAAN
+1302 NAIKSAAAN
-1311 FAQDDAIGNAVS
+1311 FAQDDAIANVVKSMSA
-1323 SQRVTVVGLGKKI
+1323 TVVGLRKKI

-1374 ITGILLPSN
+1374 ITGMLLPSN

-1599 NSTGNGVS
+1599 NSLPNGVS

-1618 YAPGSMQNNASLVG
+1618 YAPGSMQNNESLVG
-1632 GLATAFRALTEIPR
+1632 GLATAFRALTKIPR
-1646 KILIGLTPV
+1646 EILIGLTPV

-1666 LGEEATNLIDSINQ
+1666 LGEEATNLFDSINQ
-1680 HDAENKTD
+1680 HDAENKID

-1704 ANPEAADTL
+1704 ANPEAADIL

-1796 KYTQLRAELNAIRDT
+1796 KYNQLRAELNAIRDT
-1811 GAITATDIF
+1811 GAITATDIY

-1931 KINKTTHTINKKRNE
+1931 KINKTTHTINKKRDE

-2018 AFQKRQGIEGYQSDQ
+2018 AFQSRQGIEGYQSDQ

-2172 LAGQKTR
+2172 LAGQNTR

-2222 AVGEVNGFFSRSL
+2222 AVGEVNGYFSRSL

>member
-47 TAKTGKELQ
+47 EATLGKPLAPA
-56 VDDGTAIGRGWE
+56 DDGTAIGRGWE

-122 TDVKGLGSGFTF
+122 TDVKGLNSGFSF
-134 VGEQI
+134 VGEQL
-139 GQTAPETGAI
+139 GQTALETGAVI
-149 MGATLLGT
+149 GATTLGT
-157 IGGTAAT
+157 IAGTAAT
-164 GNPVAGT
+164 GNPVTGT
-171 ALGIT
+171 ALGLT
-176 AGALTASPT
+176 AGALTAAPT
-185 IFGGHVQ
+185 IFGGNVQ

-213 ATVGSATVEAIAD
+213 ATVGQATIESITD
-226 RFLILG
+226 KLIL
-232 LIKPGQKIFSRTI
+232 LKLVKPGQKIFSRTI
-245 GGLIEGAAVEAPT
+245 GGLIEGAALEAPT

-263 VLERAQAG
+263 VIERAQAG
-271 LPLTDDAAMQ
+271 LPLDDDAAIQ
-281 EYITSGISGAVVGS
+281 EYISSGISGAVVGS
-295 SIRGP
+295 SIRAP
-300 LAMAGIGTGAQ
+300 LAMAGIGAGG
-311 PTPSTTP
+311 
-318 TTPAVN
+318 TPATQTETN
-324 PPALAGPIAPVT
+324 EAPPVLAGPTAPVT
-336 QLGVT
+336 ELGVT
-341 AQEPRQEDFPST
+341 AQEPQREDFDNIADYNT
-353 AQGIIDFNAA
+353 A
-363 LGQYYA
+363 LGQYAA

-380 QAAADAV
+380 KAAADAV
-387 AGAAPKIDATAQK
+387 AGAAPTVTTAPIETPDLGAYDLVYNVAAEQYGLDPVDIKTIYETIKVKQGFNRNAAAFKIADEFAT
-400 LGEPFTYTT
+400 LGTKEKVLELFNT
-409 IDGKKT
+409 ID
-415 LVAPTFESLK
+415 ESISRIG
-425 QALGLNPKQYY
+425 Q
-436 SVNELK
+436 
-442 AAALAKGFDAPSAY
+442 
-456 LSGVEVY
+456 
-463 KRLSAKLSSATP
+463 
-475 TVEDANVGKPTVTT
+475 EDAYVAKPTVTT
-489 GSKSGTTATKPGVG
+489 GSKSGTTATKPRVG
-503 NGIGL
+503 DGIGL

-522 PGLGATVSDTST
+522 PGLGAAVSDTST

-541 QSAALK
+541 KPATLGP
-547 ALIEEMRAATSG
+547 LIEEMRAATSG

-566 KNLAKRAL
+566 KSLAKRAL
-574 DAGLIK
+574 AAGLINQ
-580 EEDMGMALIARVA
+580 EDMAMAPIARMA

-607 EQTTAAPIEE
+607 EQTTAAPSIEE
-617 AKIAAEADPAN
+617 VAVD
-628 KTAPGNEEFD
+628 
-638 FDFDEGFEA
+638 
-647 LDAAR
+647 L
-652 RAEKVAAERKAAVK
+652 KVAAEREAAVK
-666 LQGAPV
+666 LQGA
-672 PERAPMAEAI
+672 
-682 GLDDV
+682 
-687 NKLID
+687 
-692 SGRALISKQPISP
+692 
-705 LMRKVLSKRDFHAD
+705 
-719 EIRPLFNEDQDYVIA
+719 
-734 YFTEKAGISLDPPGS
+734 
-749 LAKAMPKLDSLK
+749 
-761 QEIFTRTQDLLSS
+761 
-774 FPDVMTVYRIG
+774 
-785 RLDRAG
+785 
-791 MDNPVSF
+791 
-798 TLNPKYKANLNLPW
+798 
-812 VQNAGFIGSQDLVPY
+812 
-827 TVNKSDI
+827 
-834 IASGDLGPRTFDE
+834 
-847 HEVLIRPT
+847 
-855 SVEPISQLA
+855 
-864 PEQTTAAPSIEE
+864 
-876 VAADLDAKVAA
+876 
-887 QAAAELKDA
+887 
-896 QLPSIDGEVPDTVK
+896 QLPSMDEEVLDTVE
-910 GLGDARAAADA
+910 GLGGARATADA
-921 RAKGYEQNINR
+921 RTRGYEKNIDR
-932 ITAESEQA
+932 IVAVREED
-940 RANKLAADE
+940 RAKQRAADE
-949 AQAAQI
+949 AQAAG
-955 AAERTQQY
+955 RTQQY
-963 GKGDLPLSRVP
+963 GYAPM
-974 AEYTPRTGALGMG
+974 TGALGMG
-987 KEVPPQVIP
+987 KEATEGADPQVIP
-996 AAITV
+996 ASITV
-1001 SQAPITPEKQVEPVT
+1001 PQAPPPVYKPEYISAKFWTDTFGLRSNSKMFEALAGEEISGSTVRDTLAKYAGTKGQSAAKTKIKAWLDKTAIKYTATPPDE
-1016 EKLWKEMGFSRTDSK
+1016 R
-1031 LFSNIVN
+1031 
-1038 GVEQGLKGKPVNDPQ
+1038 
-1053 VRSKLSNYAYS
+1053 S
-1064 SEKPNPQQIKVGEWL
+1064 SEGLAAKAKFTAANRK
-1079 QKNKVRMQGAPDVRS
+1079 
-1094 SAGQA
+1094 
-1099 MISQIEA
+1099 
-1106 TSRGKLDAAN
+1106 KLDAAN
-1116 LAAQREKD
+1116 LAAQQKKD
-1124 ALFNPEFAQLSV
+1124 DLFNPEFAELSV

-1150 QKATA
+1150 QKATF
-1155 VAYRK
+1155 VAYGEFKGEAPAEPVMYLTGRVSK
-1160 FEGIKPEGTVTYRL
+1160 
-1174 VRTDKKTGK
+1174 DKQDKERAEEK
-1183 ITEIFKSSKMLPDT
+1183 KVSMLPHT

-1202 FERYKRVVDALDAIA
+1202 FERYKRIPDALNAIA
-1217 SDYNGDIIAQAVDKE
+1217 SDYTGDINAYKTDDQVS
-1232 GPAIDNKFYAGLGKD
+1232 PAENTFFVGTGRIPAT
-1247 SAFAAR
+1247 AAR

-1267 LSSRISKMSGSYLA
+1267 LSSLISKAKTSYLA
-1281 APDAVAID
+1281 ASDAVAID

-1311 FAQDDAIGNAVS
+1311 MKRDDAEVETNAAIANVVKS
-1323 SQRVTVVGLGKKI
+1323 MSATVVGLIKNKAY
-1336 ERIPVPEG
+1336 IPPPVG
-1344 DPFAA
+1344 DPSAP
-1349 LFASANKNKE
+1349 LFASANKNKDFVASE
-1359 NLRKSLDENVIVNPA
+1359 LQIDKLAKQLLDRIGVIK
-1374 ITGILLPSN
+1374 TGILLPSN

-1599 NSTGNGVS
+1599 NSTGNGVT

-1618 YAPGSMQNNASLVG
+1618 YAPGNMQNNESLVG
-1632 GLATAFRALTEIPR
+1632 GLATAFRALTRIPR
-1646 KILIGLTPV
+1646 EILIGLTPT
-1655 PSLVDVAKRYG
+1655 PSLLDVARRYG
-1666 LGEEATNLIDSINQ
+1666 LDEQATNLFNSIGQ
-1680 HDAENKTD
+1680 HDAAMKTIL
-1688 FSKID
+1688 SKID

-1704 ANPEAADTL
+1704 ANPEAADIL
-1713 SRIEN
+1713 SRIMN

-1728 DTDASNYDSYWM
+1728 DMDTSNYDKYWM
-1740 SYDRLDANGD
+1740 SYDRLDANSGD
-1750 IITTTRIKFNTPAE
+1750 IIRTERVKFNTAKE
-1764 RNAGIEAHNTNRQ
+1764 RNAGIDAHNGSRV
-1777 FALQTEARKSGD
+1777 FALQTEARKSGN
-1789 KNDAQVA
+1789 KNDAKVD
-1796 KYTQLRAELNAIRDT
+1796 KYNQLRADLNAIQGT
-1811 GAITATDIF
+1811 GAQDIF
-1820 VQKRDTYKILYEKLR
+1820 VQMRDTYKELYDQLR
-1835 KAIYAKIDASFRSAD
+1835 KAIYNKIDASFRNAD
-1850 GTMTTEQKAAARKLK
+1850 GTMSTDQKDAARKLK
-1865 NEVYARVFDENL
+1865 NDVYARVFDENL

-1886 EGNFWVRFTTKN
+1886 EGNFWVKINTKN
-1898 SNGQPDEVIMAFGNE
+1898 AEGQPDELIMAFGTPTE
-1913 SQRDAFI
+1913 RDNFV
-1920 AGIPAIGEIYD
+1920 AGIPADGVIRD
-1931 KINKTTHTINKKRNE
+1931 RINKTSHTILKQRDE
-1946 AGVIQKDPKTGEE
+1946 SGVELKDPTTGQP
-1959 LYDVEVFLKDT
+1959 LLDLKVFEKD
-1970 KSAFKNAPSTS
+1970 KKLAFDNAPSTS

-1987 KLMNDGNV
+1987 DLMNKGKV
-1995 SADVQADFVELF
+1995 SSEVQADFVELF

-2067 KTNGMDAGLDAVVDG
+2067 KTEGMDEGKDAVIEG
-2082 LLSSAEYT
+2082 LLESARYT
-2090 LAYRKDGIMEQAASN
+2090 LAYRKDGILEQVANTA
-2105 VNRVAF
+2105 NRMAF
-2111 TSTVGLLNP
+2111 TYTVGLLNP
-2120 SSALVNTSS
+2120 SSSLVNTTSLA
-2129 IALVVGPY
+2129 IVVGPY
-2137 LSAKHGWTATTTAI
+2137 LAAKHGWVNTTGAI
-2151 SRAVKMFSASG
+2151 SRAVKMFTASG
-2162 MSREQDMFVG
+2162 FSREQDMLVG
-2172 LAGQKTR
+2172 LAGKKTK
-2179 KLKAMPSYMNY
+2179 KLKALPSYMNY
-2190 YTRSPS
+2190 YTYSPG
-2196 GELVLRNDLNLSPS
+2196 GELILRDDLNLSPAQLADLEEA
-2210 KRAYLDSKKYVM
+2210 RYVV
-2222 AVGEVNGFFSRSL
+2222 AVGDVNGFFSRSL
-2235 MHDSLGLEGRIKGK
+2235 MHDSLGLEGRTKGK
-2249 NGWDTA
+2249 NWWDTA
-2255 NVISASAFQLV
+2255 NVVSASAFQLV
-2266 ERMTREVSLIAT
+2266 ERMTREASLVAT
-2278 YDLELAKLA
+2278 YRLELSKLA
-2287 NNTSMTEQQKQVVAA
+2287 NDTSMTTQQKQAAAA

-2322 KYFRKHIGRI
+2322 KYFRKNIGRI

-2374 IHLSSWFLAG
+2374 VHLSSLFLAG

-2405 DEDDAETITRKYI
+2405 DEDDAETITRKYL
-2418 GEIAYKGFPTELMG
+2418 GELAYKGFPTEFMG
-2432 IDVSSRIGLNLK
+2432 VDVSARIGLNLK

-2469 PAWGTFKNFRRGMT
+2469 PAWGTFKNIKRGMT
-2483 EMLDPAG
+2483 EMADPAG
-2490 DPQRAIEAMAPASIR
+2490 DPQRAIEAMVPASIR

-2510 YRYGTEGAKTRRGD
+2510 YRYGTEGAKTRRND
-2524 PIVDDITGGMLLG
+2524 PIVDDITVGMLLG

-2562 AIRTKRSK
+2562 DIRTKRSK

-2585 TVGEIQQEIDE
+2585 TVGEIQQDIDE

-2616 SAKTNERTNARAY
+2616 SAKANERTNARAY

>member
-1 MGIISVAGASGRK
+1 MGIINVPGRVSGRQ

-23 PDEIE
+23 PDEVE
-28 RGRIQ
+28 RGRIA
-33 QYVAAQEQAFAQEY
+33 QYIAEQEQTFAKEY
-47 TAKTGKELQ
+47 TARFGVAPEAPE
-56 VDDGTAIGRGWE
+56 DDGTAIGRGLE
-68 RGMAS
+68 RGAPS

-78 GTTQRIIGEQTGL
+78 GTTQRIIGGQLEESLPFGL
-91 DFLKNYGVDVEEQ
+91 GTLLKDYGKSVEEQ

-122 TDVKGLGSGFTF
+122 TDVKGLNSGFTF
-134 VGEQI
+134 VGEQL
-139 GQTAPETGAI
+139 GQTALETGAI

-164 GNPVAGT
+164 GNPVTGT

-271 LPLTDDAAMQ
+271 LPLTDDAAIQ

-300 LAMAGIGTGAQ
+300 LAMAGIGTGDQ
-311 PTPSTTP
+311 PPPPPPP
-318 TTPAVN
+318 TVN
-324 PPALAGPIAPVT
+324 PPAPAGPIAPVT

-353 AQGIIDFNAA
+353 AQGITDFNAA

-380 QAAADAV
+380 KAAADAV
-387 AGAAPKIDATAQK
+387 AGVGAAPKINATAQK
-400 LGEPFTYTT
+400 LGEPFTFTT
-409 IDGKKT
+409 VDGKKT

-425 QALGLNPKQYY
+425 QALGLDSKKYY
-436 SVNELK
+436 SVDELN
-442 AAALAKGFDAPSAY
+442 AAARDKGFDAPRAY

-463 KRLSAKLSSATP
+463 KRISAKLSSATP
-475 TVEDANVGKPTVTT
+475 TVEDTNVVKPTVTT
-489 GSKSGTTATKPGVG
+489 GNESGTPATEPRVED
-503 NGIGL
+503 GIEP
-508 DATQGAAKLETPAA
+508 DATQGTAEPKTPAETR
-522 PGLGATVSDTST
+522 LGATVSDTST

-541 QSAALK
+541 QSAALRAQMAEWRTAETAAKK
-547 ALIEEMRAATSG
+547 ARIAAAAAQAAAKLEEANIAETAPATAFDELEYNKKVRERSDILDRDTISENDNILYRPERAYRFIGELGYADFLESG
-559 DINAAIP
+559 IIRPAQNT
-566 KNLAKRAL
+566 KQ
-574 DAGLIK
+574 
-580 EEDMGMALIARVA
+580 
-593 MKDAV
+593 
-598 DAYDAQPAP
+598 AYDAAYFMKGKSSGRYGRGDSGAYIVETTPVEGAWRNDDASVYITPNSPLTKNDKIRIYKRKEDGSFEVVLDNIGDRALLPAQPAA
-607 EQTTAAPIEE
+607 EQTTAAPSIEE
-617 AKIAAEADPAN
+617 AKIAAEADPA
-628 KTAPGNEEFD
+628 PGNAGFADFD
-638 FDFDEGFEA
+638 EGFADFDEGFEA

-652 RAEKVAAERKAAVK
+652 RAEKVAGDLQVAAEREAAEK
-666 LQGAPV
+666 LQ
-672 PERAPMAEAI
+672 
-682 GLDDV
+682 D
-687 NKLID
+687 
-692 SGRALISKQPISP
+692 
-705 LMRKVLSKRDFHAD
+705 
-719 EIRPLFNEDQDYVIA
+719 
-734 YFTEKAGISLDPPGS
+734 
-749 LAKAMPKLDSLK
+749 
-761 QEIFTRTQDLLSS
+761 
-774 FPDVMTVYRIG
+774 
-785 RLDRAG
+785 
-791 MDNPVSF
+791 
-798 TLNPKYKANLNLPW
+798 
-812 VQNAGFIGSQDLVPY
+812 
-827 TVNKSDI
+827 
-834 IASGDLGPRTFDE
+834 
-847 HEVLIRPT
+847 
-855 SVEPISQLA
+855 A
-864 PEQTTAAPSIEE
+864 PEQ
-876 VAADLDAKVAA
+876 
-887 QAAAELKDA
+887 DA

-1038 GVEQGLKGKPVNDPQ
+1038 GVEQGLKGKPVNDPE
-1053 VRSKLSNYAYS
+1053 VRKRLSNYAYS
-1064 SEKPNPQQIKVGEWL
+1064 SKKPNPQQIKVGEWL
-1079 QKNKVRMQGAPDVRS
+1079 QKNKVRMQSAPDVRS

-1106 TSRGKLDAAN
+1106 TSRGKLDADN

-1124 ALFNPEFAQLSV
+1124 DLFNPEFAQLSV

-1160 FEGIKPEGTVTYRL
+1160 VEGIKPEGTVTYRL

-1183 ITEIFKSSKMLPDT
+1183 ITETFKPSKMLPHT

-1267 LSSRISKMSGSYLA
+1267 LSSRIAKMSGSYLA
-1281 APDAVAID
+1281 APDAVATKRNIEDEID
-1289 LKTIYEGNVPLRE
+1289 AEVTK
-1302 NAKASAAAN
+1302 NAIKSAAAN
-1311 FAQDDAIGNAVS
+1311 FAQDDAIANVVKSMSA
-1323 SQRVTVVGLGKKI
+1323 TVVGLGKKI

-1374 ITGILLPSN
+1374 ITGITLPSN

-1433 NTQVQ
+1433 NTRVQ

-1563 IGLDPKAYGML
+1563 IGLDPKAYGIL

-1584 LAPAPQFRDAGQLYM
+1584 LAPAPQFRNAGQLYM
-1599 NSTGNGVS
+1599 NSLPNEVS

-1618 YAPGSMQNNASLVG
+1618 YAPGSMQNNESLVG
-1632 GLATAFRALTEIPR
+1632 GLATAFRALTKIPR
-1646 KILIGLTPV
+1646 EILIGLTPV

-1666 LGEEATNLIDSINQ
+1666 LGEEATNLFDSINQ

-2018 AFQKRQGIEGYQSDQ
+2018 AFQSRQGIEGYQSDQ

-2405 DEDDAETITRKYI
+2405 DDDDAETITRKYI
-2418 GEIAYKGFPTELMG
+2418 GEIAWKGFPTELMG

-2570 LMKRYWIAYRQGDFE
+2570 LMKRYWVAYRQGDFE

>member
-134 VGEQI
+134 VGEQL

-300 LAMAGIGTGAQ
+300 LAMAGIGTGDQ
-311 PTPSTTP
+311 PPP
-318 TTPAVN
+318 PPPPAVN
-324 PPALAGPIAPVT
+324 PPAPAGPIAPVT

-380 QAAADAV
+380 KAAADAV
-387 AGAAPKIDATAQK
+387 AGVGAAPKINATAQE

-409 IDGKKT
+409 ADGKKT

-425 QALGLNPKQYY
+425 QALGLDPKKRY
-436 SVNELK
+436 SVNELE
-442 AAALAKGFDAPSAY
+442 AAARDKGFDAPRAY
-456 LSGVEVY
+456 LSGAKVY
-463 KRLSAKLSSATP
+463 ERLSAKRSSATP
-475 TVEDANVGKPTVTT
+475 TVEDANVVKPTVTT
-489 GSKSGTTATKPGVG
+489 GSKSGTTATEPRVG
-503 NGIGL
+503 DGIGP
-508 DATQGAAKLETPAA
+508 DATQGTAEPKTPAETR
-522 PGLGATVSDTST
+522 LGATVSDTST

-541 QSAALK
+541 KSAALR
-547 ALIEEMRAATSG
+547 AQIAEWRAA
-559 DINAAIP
+559 
-566 KNLAKRAL
+566 
-574 DAGLIK
+574 
-580 EEDMGMALIARVA
+580 E
-593 MKDAV
+593 
-598 DAYDAQPAP
+598 
-607 EQTTAAPIEE
+607 TAAKE
-617 AKIAAEADPAN
+617 AKIAAAAAQAAAKLEGSQSAALLTPAAEELLAAAVLGAPSSITN
-628 KTAPGNEEFD
+628 NMRRIATENGIEILPTDTPTMVIDKLKAKKQAVESLTASLAEEEFFNAGLDEFFNAGLDESLTAASLAEEEFFNAGLDESLTAASLAEEEFFNAGLDESLTAARLAEEEFD
-638 FDFDEGFEA
+638 FNAGFA
-647 LDAAR
+647 GLDAAR
-652 RAEKVAAERKAAVK
+652 RAEKVAVDLKVAAEREAAEK
-666 LQGAPV
+666 LQG
-672 PERAPMAEAI
+672 
-682 GLDDV
+682 
-687 NKLID
+687 
-692 SGRALISKQPISP
+692 
-705 LMRKVLSKRDFHAD
+705 
-719 EIRPLFNEDQDYVIA
+719 
-734 YFTEKAGISLDPPGS
+734 
-749 LAKAMPKLDSLK
+749 
-761 QEIFTRTQDLLSS
+761 
-774 FPDVMTVYRIG
+774 
-785 RLDRAG
+785 
-791 MDNPVSF
+791 
-798 TLNPKYKANLNLPW
+798 
-812 VQNAGFIGSQDLVPY
+812 
-827 TVNKSDI
+827 
-834 IASGDLGPRTFDE
+834 
-847 HEVLIRPT
+847 
-855 SVEPISQLA
+855 
-864 PEQTTAAPSIEE
+864 
-876 VAADLDAKVAA
+876 
-887 QAAAELKDA
+887 A
-896 QLPSIDGEVPDTVK
+896 QLPSIDEKVPDTVE

-921 RAKGYEQNINR
+921 RTKGYEKNIDR
-932 ITAESEQA
+932 IVAVSEED
-940 RANKLAADE
+940 RAKQRAADE

-1038 GVEQGLKGKPVNDPQ
+1038 GVEQGLKGKPVNDPE
-1053 VRSKLSNYAYS
+1053 VRRRLSDYAYS
-1064 SEKPNPQQIKVGEWL
+1064 SKKPNPQQSKVGEWL
-1079 QKNKVRMQGAPDVRS
+1079 QKNKVRMQSAPDVRS

-1106 TSRGKLDAAN
+1106 TSRGKLDADN
-1116 LAAQREKD
+1116 LAAQQKKD
-1124 ALFNPEFAQLSV
+1124 DLFNPEFAELSV

-1150 QKATA
+1150 QKATF
-1155 VAYRK
+1155 VAYGEFKGEAPAEPVMYLTGRVSK
-1160 FEGIKPEGTVTYRL
+1160 DDQGKERAEE
-1174 VRTDKKTGK
+1174 KKV
-1183 ITEIFKSSKMLPDT
+1183 SMLPHT

-1202 FERYKRVVDALDAIA
+1202 FERYKRIPDALNAIA
-1217 SDYNGDIIAQAVDKE
+1217 SDYTGDINAYKTDDQVS
-1232 GPAIDNKFYAGLGKD
+1232 PAENTFFVGTGRIPAT
-1247 SAFAAR
+1247 AAR

-1267 LSSRISKMSGSYLA
+1267 LSSLISKAKTSYLA
-1281 APDAVAID
+1281 ASDVVAIKR
-1289 LKTIYEGNVPLRE
+1289 KTATDIEAGLTK
-1302 NAKASAAAN
+1302 NAIKSAAAN
-1311 FAQDDAIGNAVS
+1311 MKREDAIANAVS
-1323 SQRVTVVGLGKKI
+1323 SKGVTLAQPI
-1336 ERIPVPEG
+1336 NAIPG
-1344 DPFAA
+1344 M
-1349 LFASANKNKE
+1349 
-1359 NLRKSLDENVIVNPA
+1359 
-1374 ITGILLPSN
+1374 LLPSN

-1599 NSTGNGVS
+1599 NSLPNGVS

-1618 YAPGSMQNNASLVG
+1618 YAPGNMQNNESLVG

-1796 KYTQLRAELNAIRDT
+1796 KYNQLRAELNAIRDT

-1820 VQKRDTYKILYEKLR
+1820 VQKRDTYKILYDKLR

-1981 FMRQAL
+1981 FMQQAL

-2172 LAGQKTR
+2172 LAGQNTR

-2222 AVGEVNGFFSRSL
+2222 AVGEVNGYFSRSL

-2490 DPQRAIEAMAPASIR
+2490 DPQRAIEAMVPATIR

-2570 LMKRYWIAYRQGDFE
+2570 LMKRYWVAYRQGDFE

>member
-1 MGIISVAGASGRK
+1 MGIINVPGRVSGRQ

-23 PDEIE
+23 PDEVE
-28 RGRIQ
+28 RGRIA
-33 QYVAAQEQAFAQEY
+33 QYIAEQEQTFAKEY
-47 TAKTGKELQ
+47 TARFGVAPEAPE
-56 VDDGTAIGRGWE
+56 DDGTAIGRGLE
-68 RGMAS
+68 RGAAS

-78 GTTQRIIGEQTGL
+78 GTTQRIIGGQLEESLPFGL
-91 DFLKNYGVDVEEQ
+91 GTLLKDYGKSVEEQ
-104 GRYEQ
+104 GNYEQ
-109 LLAQLSQPTPLEY
+109 LLAQLSQPAPIEY
-122 TDVKGLGSGFTF
+122 TDVKGLNSGFSF
-134 VGEQI
+134 VGEQL
-139 GQTAPETGAI
+139 GQTALETGAVI
-149 MGATLLGT
+149 GATTLGT
-157 IGGTAAT
+157 IAGTAAT
-164 GNPVAGT
+164 GNPVTGT
-171 ALGIT
+171 ALGLT
-176 AGALTASPT
+176 AGALTAAPT
-185 IFGGHVQ
+185 IFGGNVQ

-213 ATVGSATVEAIAD
+213 ATVGQATIESITD
-226 RFLILG
+226 KLIL
-232 LIKPGQKIFSRTI
+232 LKLVKPGQKIFSRTI
-245 GGLIEGAAVEAPT
+245 GGLIEGAALEAPT

-263 VLERAQAG
+263 VIERAQAG
-271 LPLTDDAAMQ
+271 LPLDDDAAIQ
-281 EYITSGISGAVVGS
+281 EYITGGISGAVVGG
-295 SIRGP
+295 SIRAP
-300 LAMAGIGTGAQ
+300 LAMTGIGTGAQ

-324 PPALAGPIAPVT
+324 PPALAGPTAPVT

-341 AQEPRQEDFPST
+341 AQEPQREDFDNIADYNT
-353 AQGIIDFNAA
+353 A
-363 LGQYYA
+363 LGQYAA

-380 QAAADAV
+380 KAAADAV
-387 AGAAPKIDATAQK
+387 AGVGAVPTVTTAPIETPDLGAYDLVYNVAAEQYGLDPVDIKTIYETIKAKKNTGRNAAANKIAKEFVTLKTPKNVLD
-400 LGEPFTYTT
+400 LFNT
-409 IDGKKT
+409 ID
-415 LVAPTFESLK
+415 ESISK
-425 QALGLNPKQYY
+425 IEQED
-436 SVNELK
+436 VN
-442 AAALAKGFDAPSAY
+442 
-456 LSGVEVY
+456 VV
-463 KRLSAKLSSATP
+463 
-475 TVEDANVGKPTVTT
+475 KPTVTT

-541 QSAALK
+541 QPAAL
-547 ALIEEMRAATSG
+547 
-559 DINAAIP
+559 
-566 KNLAKRAL
+566 
-574 DAGLIK
+574 
-580 EEDMGMALIARVA
+580 
-593 MKDAV
+593 
-598 DAYDAQPAP
+598 
-607 EQTTAAPIEE
+607 EE
-617 AKIAAEADPAN
+617 AKIAAEAELRARV
-628 KTAPGNEEFD
+628 EEMRAAD
-638 FDFDEGFEA
+638 RSAKETRIAAAAAQAAAKLEGSQSAA
-647 LDAAR
+647 LLTP
-652 RAEKVAAERKAAVK
+652 AAEELLAAAV
-666 LQGAPV
+666 LGAPSSITNNMRRIATENGIEILPTDTPTMV
-672 PERAPMAEAI
+672 I
-682 GLDDV
+682 D
-687 NKLID
+687 KLK
-692 SGRALISKQPISP
+692 AKKQA
-705 LMRKVLSKRDFHAD
+705 V
-719 EIRPLFNEDQDYVIA
+719 E
-734 YFTEKAGISLDPPGS
+734 SL
-749 LAKAMPKLDSLK
+749 
-761 QEIFTRTQDLLSS
+761 
-774 FPDVMTVYRIG
+774 
-785 RLDRAG
+785 
-791 MDNPVSF
+791 
-798 TLNPKYKANLNLPW
+798 
-812 VQNAGFIGSQDLVPY
+812 
-827 TVNKSDI
+827 
-834 IASGDLGPRTFDE
+834 
-847 HEVLIRPT
+847 
-855 SVEPISQLA
+855 
-864 PEQTTAAPSIEE
+864 TAASRVEE
-876 VAADLDAKVAA
+876 VAADLKVAA
-887 QAAAELKDA
+887 EREAAAKLKDV
-896 QLPSIDGEVPDTVK
+896 QLPSIDE
-910 GLGDARAAADA
+910 GLP
-921 RAKGYEQNINR
+921 E
-932 ITAESEQA
+932 TPVSTSEQA
-940 RANKLAADE
+940 RVQRTATKARMEANQAEREAAGLAQNQ
-949 AQAAQI
+949 QAAQQAEALRTEN
-955 AAERTQQY
+955 AAQY
-963 GKGDLPLSRVP
+963 RQGEVPLSLVP
-974 AEYTPRTGALGMG
+974 AEYTPMTGALGMG
-987 KEVPPQVIP
+987 KEAPEGASPQVIP
-996 AAITV
+996 APITV
-1001 SQAPITPEKQVEPVT
+1001 PQAPITPEKQVEPVT
-1016 EKLWKEMGFSRTDSK
+1016 EKLWKEMGFSNNTSK

-1038 GVEQGLKGKPVNDPQ
+1038 GVEQGLKDKPVNDPE
-1053 VRSKLSNYAYS
+1053 VRSRLSKYAYS
-1064 SEKPNPQQIKVGEWL
+1064 SEKPNPQQSKVGEWL

-1124 ALFNPEFAQLSV
+1124 DLFSSKFAELSV

-1160 FEGIKPEGTVTYRL
+1160 VEGEAPAEPVMYLTGRVFKDDQGKERAEE
-1174 VRTDKKTGK
+1174 KKV
-1183 ITEIFKSSKMLPDT
+1183 SMLPHT

-1202 FERYKRVVDALDAIA
+1202 FERYKRIPDALNAIA
-1217 SDYNGDIIAQAVDKE
+1217 SDYTGDINAYKTDDQVS
-1232 GPAIDNKFYAGLGKD
+1232 PAENTFFVGTGRIPAT
-1247 SAFAAR
+1247 AAR
-1253 AWVDANMSEAVQKQ
+1253 AWVDANMSEAVREQ
-1267 LSSRISKMSGSYLA
+1267 LSSLISKAKTSYLA
-1281 APDAVAID
+1281 ASDVVAIKR
-1289 LKTIYEGNVPLRE
+1289 KTATDIDAELTE
-1302 NAKASAAAN
+1302 NAIKSAAAN
-1311 FAQDDAIGNAVS
+1311 MKRDDAEVETNAAIAKTVS
-1323 SQRVTVVGLGKKI
+1323 SKGVTLAQPI
-1336 ERIPVPEG
+1336 NAIP
-1344 DPFAA
+1344 
-1349 LFASANKNKE
+1349 
-1359 NLRKSLDENVIVNPA
+1359 
-1374 ITGILLPSN
+1374 GILLPSN

-1511 SIQGSANLDEFAAE
+1511 SIQGSASLDEFAAE

-1599 NSTGNGVS
+1599 NSLPNGVS
-1607 SVYKG
+1607 PIYRG
-1612 VHKVLT
+1612 VFKILNG
-1618 YAPGSMQNNASLVG
+1618 APGNLQNNESLVG
-1632 GLATAFRALTEIPR
+1632 GLATAFRALTKIPR
-1646 KILIGLTPV
+1646 EILIGLTPT
-1655 PSLVDVAKRYG
+1655 PSLLDVARRYG
-1666 LGEEATNLIDSINQ
+1666 LDEQATNLFNSIGQ
-1680 HDAENKTD
+1680 HDAAMKTIL
-1688 FSKID
+1688 SKID

-1704 ANPEAADTL
+1704 ANPEAADIL
-1713 SRIEN
+1713 SRIMN

-1728 DTDASNYDSYWM
+1728 DTDTSNYDKYWM
-1740 SYDRLDANGD
+1740 SYDRLDANSGD
-1750 IITTTRIKFNTPAE
+1750 IIRTERVKFNTAKE
-1764 RNAGIEAHNTNRQ
+1764 RNAGIDAHNGSRV
-1777 FALQTEARKSGD
+1777 FALQTEARKSGN
-1789 KNDAQVA
+1789 KNDAKVA
-1796 KYTQLRAELNAIRDT
+1796 KYNQLRADLNAIQGT
-1811 GAITATDIF
+1811 GAQDIF
-1820 VQKRDTYKILYEKLR
+1820 VQMRDTYKELYDQLR
-1835 KAIYAKIDASFRSAD
+1835 KAIYNKIDASFRNAD
-1850 GTMTTEQKAAARKLK
+1850 GTMSADQKDAARKLK
-1865 NEVYARVFDENL
+1865 NDVYARVFDENL

-1886 EGNFWVRFTTKN
+1886 EGNFWVKINTKN
-1898 SNGQPDEVIMAFGNE
+1898 AEGQPDELIMAFGTPTE
-1913 SQRDAFI
+1913 RDNFV
-1920 AGIPAIGEIYD
+1920 AGIPADGVIRD
-1931 KINKTTHTINKKRNE
+1931 RINKTSHTILKQRDE
-1946 AGVIQKDPKTGEE
+1946 SGVELKDPTTGQP
-1959 LYDVEVFLKDT
+1959 LLDLKVFEKD
-1970 KSAFKNAPSTS
+1970 KKLAFDNAPSTS

-1987 KLMNDGNV
+1987 DLMNKGKV
-1995 SADVQADFVELF
+1995 SSEVQADFVELF

-2067 KTNGMDAGLDAVVDG
+2067 KTEGMDEGKDAVIEG
-2082 LLSSAEYT
+2082 LLESAKYT
-2090 LAYRKDGIMEQAASN
+2090 LAYRKDGILEQVANTA
-2105 VNRVAF
+2105 NRMAF
-2111 TSTVGLLNP
+2111 TYTVGLLNP
-2120 SSALVNTSS
+2120 SSSLVNTTSLA
-2129 IALVVGPY
+2129 IVVGPY
-2137 LSAKHGWTATTTAI
+2137 LAAKHGWVNTTGAI
-2151 SRAVKMFSASG
+2151 SRAVKMFTASG
-2162 MSREQDMFVG
+2162 FSREQDMLVG
-2172 LAGQKTR
+2172 LAGQKTK
-2179 KLKAMPSYMNY
+2179 KLKALPSYMNY
-2190 YTRSPS
+2190 YTYSPG
-2196 GELVLRNDLNLSPS
+2196 GELILRDDLNLSPAQ
-2210 KRAYLDSKKYVM
+2210 RADLEEARYVV
-2222 AVGEVNGFFSRSL
+2222 AVGDVNGFFSRSL
-2235 MHDSLGLEGRIKGK
+2235 MHDSLGLEGRTKGK
-2249 NGWDTA
+2249 NWWDTA
-2255 NVISASAFQLV
+2255 NVVSASAFQLV
-2266 ERMTREVSLIAT
+2266 ERMTREASLVAT
-2278 YDLELAKLA
+2278 YRLELSKLA
-2287 NNTSMTEQQKQVVAA
+2287 NDTSMTTQQKQAAAA

-2374 IHLSSWFLAG
+2374 VHLSSLFLAG

-2418 GEIAYKGFPTELMG
+2418 GELAYKGFPTEFMG
-2432 IDVSSRIGLNLK
+2432 VDISARIGLNLK

-2469 PAWGTFKNFRRGMT
+2469 PAWGTFKNIKRGMT
-2483 EMLDPAG
+2483 EMADPAG
-2490 DPQRAIEAMAPASIR
+2490 DPQRAIEAMVPASIR

-2524 PIVDDITGGMLLG
+2524 PVVDDITGGMLLG

-2616 SAKTNERTNARAY
+2616 SAKANERTNARAY

-2650 QGFRL
+2650 QGLRL

>member
-1 MGIISVAGASGRK
+1 
-14 YPINIAGDV
+14 
-23 PDEIE
+23 
-28 RGRIQ
+28 
-33 QYVAAQEQAFAQEY
+33 
-47 TAKTGKELQ
+47 
-56 VDDGTAIGRGWE
+56 
-68 RGMAS
+68 
-73 AKTRL
+73 
-78 GTTQRIIGEQTGL
+78 
-91 DFLKNYGVDVEEQ
+91 
-104 GRYEQ
+104 
-109 LLAQLSQPTPLEY
+109 
-122 TDVKGLGSGFTF
+122 
-134 VGEQI
+134 
-139 GQTAPETGAI
+139 
-149 MGATLLGT
+149 
-157 IGGTAAT
+157 
-164 GNPVAGT
+164 
-171 ALGIT
+171 
-176 AGALTASPT
+176 
-185 IFGGHVQ
+185 
-192 RQEEEVKAGR
+192 
-202 KDKVDLTDALA
+202 
-213 ATVGSATVEAIAD
+213 
-226 RFLILG
+226 
-232 LIKPGQKIFSRTI
+232 
-245 GGLIEGAAVEAPT
+245 
-258 EILQQ
+258 
-263 VLERAQAG
+263 
-271 LPLTDDAAMQ
+271 
-281 EYITSGISGAVVGS
+281 
-295 SIRGP
+295 
-300 LAMAGIGTGAQ
+300 
-311 PTPSTTP
+311 
-318 TTPAVN
+318 
-324 PPALAGPIAPVT
+324 
-336 QLGVT
+336 
-341 AQEPRQEDFPST
+341 
-353 AQGIIDFNAA
+353 
-363 LGQYYA
+363 
-369 GIAATTLTPEA
+369 
-380 QAAADAV
+380 
-387 AGAAPKIDATAQK
+387 
-400 LGEPFTYTT
+400 
-409 IDGKKT
+409 
-415 LVAPTFESLK
+415 
-425 QALGLNPKQYY
+425 
-436 SVNELK
+436 
-442 AAALAKGFDAPSAY
+442 
-456 LSGVEVY
+456 
-463 KRLSAKLSSATP
+463 
-475 TVEDANVGKPTVTT
+475 
-489 GSKSGTTATKPGVG
+489 
-503 NGIGL
+503 
-508 DATQGAAKLETPAA
+508 
-522 PGLGATVSDTST
+522 
-534 DNVPEGS
+534 
-541 QSAALK
+541 
-547 ALIEEMRAATSG
+547 
-559 DINAAIP
+559 
-566 KNLAKRAL
+566 
-574 DAGLIK
+574 
-580 EEDMGMALIARVA
+580 
-593 MKDAV
+593 
-598 DAYDAQPAP
+598 
-607 EQTTAAPIEE
+607 
-617 AKIAAEADPAN
+617 
-628 KTAPGNEEFD
+628 
-638 FDFDEGFEA
+638 
-647 LDAAR
+647 
-652 RAEKVAAERKAAVK
+652 
-666 LQGAPV
+666 
-672 PERAPMAEAI
+672 
-682 GLDDV
+682 
-687 NKLID
+687 
-692 SGRALISKQPISP
+692 
-705 LMRKVLSKRDFHAD
+705 
-719 EIRPLFNEDQDYVIA
+719 
-734 YFTEKAGISLDPPGS
+734 
-749 LAKAMPKLDSLK
+749 
-761 QEIFTRTQDLLSS
+761 
-774 FPDVMTVYRIG
+774 
-785 RLDRAG
+785 
-791 MDNPVSF
+791 
-798 TLNPKYKANLNLPW
+798 
-812 VQNAGFIGSQDLVPY
+812 
-827 TVNKSDI
+827 
-834 IASGDLGPRTFDE
+834 
-847 HEVLIRPT
+847 
-855 SVEPISQLA
+855 
-864 PEQTTAAPSIEE
+864 
-876 VAADLDAKVAA
+876 
-887 QAAAELKDA
+887 
-896 QLPSIDGEVPDTVK
+896 
-910 GLGDARAAADA
+910 
-921 RAKGYEQNINR
+921 
-932 ITAESEQA
+932 
-940 RANKLAADE
+940 
-949 AQAAQI
+949 
-955 AAERTQQY
+955 
-963 GKGDLPLSRVP
+963 
-974 AEYTPRTGALGMG
+974 
-987 KEVPPQVIP
+987 
-996 AAITV
+996 
-1001 SQAPITPEKQVEPVT
+1001 
-1016 EKLWKEMGFSRTDSK
+1016 
-1031 LFSNIVN
+1031 
-1038 GVEQGLKGKPVNDPQ
+1038 
-1053 VRSKLSNYAYS
+1053 
-1064 SEKPNPQQIKVGEWL
+1064 
-1079 QKNKVRMQGAPDVRS
+1079 
-1094 SAGQA
+1094 
-1099 MISQIEA
+1099 
-1106 TSRGKLDAAN
+1106 
-1116 LAAQREKD
+1116 
-1124 ALFNPEFAQLSV
+1124 
-1136 EDPYLNDVSTPSDK
+1136 
-1150 QKATA
+1150 
-1155 VAYRK
+1155 
-1160 FEGIKPEGTVTYRL
+1160 
-1174 VRTDKKTGK
+1174 
-1183 ITEIFKSSKMLPDT
+1183 
-1197 AAGKY
+1197 
-1202 FERYKRVVDALDAIA
+1202 
-1217 SDYNGDIIAQAVDKE
+1217 
-1232 GPAIDNKFYAGLGKD
+1232 
-1247 SAFAAR
+1247 
-1253 AWVDANMSEAVQKQ
+1253 
-1267 LSSRISKMSGSYLA
+1267 
-1281 APDAVAID
+1281 
-1289 LKTIYEGNVPLRE
+1289 
-1302 NAKASAAAN
+1302 
-1311 FAQDDAIGNAVS
+1311 
-1323 SQRVTVVGLGKKI
+1323 
-1336 ERIPVPEG
+1336 
-1344 DPFAA
+1344 
-1349 LFASANKNKE
+1349 
-1359 NLRKSLDENVIVNPA
+1359 
-1374 ITGILLPSN
+1374 
-1383 AVLDLEGNM
+1383 VLDLEGNM

-1511 SIQGSANLDEFAAE
+1511 SIQGSASLDEFAAE

-1584 LAPAPQFRDAGQLYM
+1584 LAPAPQFRNAGQLYM
-1599 NSTGNGVS
+1599 NSLPNEVS

-1618 YAPGSMQNNASLVG
+1618 YAPGSMQNNESLVG
-1632 GLATAFRALTEIPR
+1632 GLATAFRALTKIPR
-1646 KILIGLTPV
+1646 EILIGLTPV

-1666 LGEEATNLIDSINQ
+1666 LEEEATNLFDSINQ
-1680 HDAENKTD
+1680 HDAENKID

-1750 IITTTRIKFNTPAE
+1750 IITTTRIKFNTPKE

-1796 KYTQLRAELNAIRDT
+1796 KYNQLRAELNAIRDT
-1811 GAITATDIF
+1811 GAITATDIY
-1820 VQKRDTYKILYEKLR
+1820 VQKRDTYKILYDKLR

-2172 LAGQKTR
+2172 LAGQNTR

-2222 AVGEVNGFFSRSL
+2222 AVGEVNGYFSRSL

>member
-1 MGIISVAGASGRK
+1 VAVR
-14 YPINIAGDV
+14 
-23 PDEIE
+23 
-28 RGRIQ
+28 
-33 QYVAAQEQAFAQEY
+33 
-47 TAKTGKELQ
+47 
-56 VDDGTAIGRGWE
+56 
-68 RGMAS
+68 
-73 AKTRL
+73 
-78 GTTQRIIGEQTGL
+78 
-91 DFLKNYGVDVEEQ
+91 
-104 GRYEQ
+104 
-109 LLAQLSQPTPLEY
+109 
-122 TDVKGLGSGFTF
+122 
-134 VGEQI
+134 
-139 GQTAPETGAI
+139 
-149 MGATLLGT
+149 
-157 IGGTAAT
+157 
-164 GNPVAGT
+164 
-171 ALGIT
+171 
-176 AGALTASPT
+176 
-185 IFGGHVQ
+185 
-192 RQEEEVKAGR
+192 
-202 KDKVDLTDALA
+202 
-213 ATVGSATVEAIAD
+213 
-226 RFLILG
+226 
-232 LIKPGQKIFSRTI
+232 
-245 GGLIEGAAVEAPT
+245 
-258 EILQQ
+258 
-263 VLERAQAG
+263 
-271 LPLTDDAAMQ
+271 
-281 EYITSGISGAVVGS
+281 
-295 SIRGP
+295 
-300 LAMAGIGTGAQ
+300 
-311 PTPSTTP
+311 
-318 TTPAVN
+318 
-324 PPALAGPIAPVT
+324 
-336 QLGVT
+336 
-341 AQEPRQEDFPST
+341 
-353 AQGIIDFNAA
+353 
-363 LGQYYA
+363 
-369 GIAATTLTPEA
+369 
-380 QAAADAV
+380 
-387 AGAAPKIDATAQK
+387 
-400 LGEPFTYTT
+400 
-409 IDGKKT
+409 
-415 LVAPTFESLK
+415 
-425 QALGLNPKQYY
+425 
-436 SVNELK
+436 
-442 AAALAKGFDAPSAY
+442 
-456 LSGVEVY
+456 
-463 KRLSAKLSSATP
+463 
-475 TVEDANVGKPTVTT
+475 
-489 GSKSGTTATKPGVG
+489 
-503 NGIGL
+503 
-508 DATQGAAKLETPAA
+508 
-522 PGLGATVSDTST
+522 
-534 DNVPEGS
+534 
-541 QSAALK
+541 
-547 ALIEEMRAATSG
+547 
-559 DINAAIP
+559 
-566 KNLAKRAL
+566 
-574 DAGLIK
+574 
-580 EEDMGMALIARVA
+580 EED
-593 MKDAV
+593 
-598 DAYDAQPAP
+598 
-607 EQTTAAPIEE
+607 
-617 AKIAAEADPAN
+617 
-628 KTAPGNEEFD
+628 
-638 FDFDEGFEA
+638 
-647 LDAAR
+647 
-652 RAEKVAAERKAAVK
+652 
-666 LQGAPV
+666 
-672 PERAPMAEAI
+672 
-682 GLDDV
+682 
-687 NKLID
+687 
-692 SGRALISKQPISP
+692 
-705 LMRKVLSKRDFHAD
+705 
-719 EIRPLFNEDQDYVIA
+719 
-734 YFTEKAGISLDPPGS
+734 
-749 LAKAMPKLDSLK
+749 
-761 QEIFTRTQDLLSS
+761 
-774 FPDVMTVYRIG
+774 
-785 RLDRAG
+785 
-791 MDNPVSF
+791 
-798 TLNPKYKANLNLPW
+798 
-812 VQNAGFIGSQDLVPY
+812 
-827 TVNKSDI
+827 
-834 IASGDLGPRTFDE
+834 
-847 HEVLIRPT
+847 
-855 SVEPISQLA
+855 
-864 PEQTTAAPSIEE
+864 
-876 VAADLDAKVAA
+876 
-887 QAAAELKDA
+887 
-896 QLPSIDGEVPDTVK
+896 
-910 GLGDARAAADA
+910 
-921 RAKGYEQNINR
+921 RAKQ
-932 ITAESEQA
+932 Q
-940 RANKLAADE
+940 AADE
-949 AQAAQI
+949 AQAAKI

-974 AEYTPRTGALGMG
+974 AEYAPMAGDLGMG
-987 KEVPPQVIP
+987 KEAPEGAARQVIP
-996 AAITV
+996 ASITV
-1001 SQAPITPEKQVEPVT
+1001 LQAPITPEKQVEPVT
-1016 EKLWKEMGFSRTDSK
+1016 EKLWKEMGFSRNYSK
-1031 LFSNIVN
+1031 LFFD
-1038 GVEQGLKGKPVNDPQ
+1038 LKNKPVNDPQ
-1053 VRSKLSNYAYS
+1053 VRSRLSEYAYS

-1099 MISQIEA
+1099 MISRIEA
-1106 TSRGKLDAAN
+1106 TNRGKLDAAN

-1124 ALFNPEFAQLSV
+1124 ALFNSEFAQLSV

-1150 QKATA
+1150 QKATI
-1155 VAYRK
+1155 VAYKK
-1160 FEGIKPEGTVTYRL
+1160 FEGVKPEGTVTYRL

-1183 ITEIFKSSKMLPDT
+1183 TTEIFKPSKMLPHT

-1267 LSSRISKMSGSYLA
+1267 LSSRIAKMSGSYLA
-1281 APDAVAID
+1281 APDAVATKRNIEDEID
-1289 LKTIYEGNVPLRE
+1289 AELTE
-1302 NAKASAAAN
+1302 NAIKSAAAN

-1323 SQRVTVVGLGKKI
+1323 SQRVTVVAPRKN
-1336 ERIPVPEG
+1336 RAYIPPPVG
-1344 DPFAA
+1344 DPSAA
-1349 LFASANKNKE
+1349 LFRSADKNKDFVASE
-1359 NLRKSLDENVIVNPA
+1359 LQRDKLAKQLLDRIGVIKA
-1374 ITGILLPSN
+1374 GLLLPSN

-1584 LAPAPQFRDAGQLYM
+1584 LAPAPQFRNAGQLYM

-1618 YAPGSMQNNASLVG
+1618 YAPGSMQNNESLVG

-1704 ANPEAADTL
+1704 AYPEAADTL

-1981 FMRQAL
+1981 FMQQAL

-2222 AVGEVNGFFSRSL
+2222 AVGEVNGYFSRSL

-2490 DPQRAIEAMAPASIR
+2490 DPQRAIEAMAPATIR

>member
-1 MGIISVAGASGRK
+1 MGIINVPGRVSGRQ

-23 PDEIE
+23 PDEVE
-28 RGRIQ
+28 RGRIA
-33 QYVAAQEQAFAQEY
+33 QYIAEQEQTFAKEY
-47 TAKTGKELQ
+47 TARFGVAPEAPE
-56 VDDGTAIGRGWE
+56 DDGTAIGRGWE

-91 DFLKNYGVDVEEQ
+91 DFLKNYGIDVEEQ
-104 GRYEQ
+104 GNYEQ

-149 MGATLLGT
+149 MGAGILGT

-164 GNPVAGT
+164 GNPIAGT
-171 ALGIT
+171 ALGVT
-176 AGALTASPT
+176 AGALTAAPT
-185 IFGGHVQ
+185 IFGGNVQ

-202 KDKVDLTDALA
+202 KDKVDLTDALS
-213 ATVGSATVEAIAD
+213 ATVGQAAIEAITD
-226 RFLILG
+226 KLIL
-232 LIKPGQKIFSRTI
+232 LKLVKPGQKIFSRTI
-245 GGLIEGAAVEAPT
+245 RGLTEGAALEAPT

-271 LPLTDDAAMQ
+271 LPLDDDAAIQ
-281 EYITSGISGAVVGS
+281 EYITGGISGAVVGG
-295 SIRGP
+295 SIRAP
-300 LAMAGIGTGAQ
+300 LAMTGIGTGAQ

-324 PPALAGPIAPVT
+324 PPALAGPTAPVT

-341 AQEPRQEDFPST
+341 AQEPQPEDFDNIADYNT
-353 AQGIIDFNAA
+353 A
-363 LGQYYA
+363 LGQYAA

-380 QAAADAV
+380 KAAADAV
-387 AGAAPKIDATAQK
+387 AGAAPKINATAQE

-463 KRLSAKLSSATP
+463 KRLSAKRSSA
-475 TVEDANVGKPTVTT
+475 TVEDANVVKPTVTT
-489 GSKSGTTATKPGVG
+489 GSESGTTATKPRVED
-503 NGIGL
+503 GIGL
-508 DATQGAAKLETPAA
+508 DAAQGAAKPKTPAA
-522 PGLGATVSDTST
+522 PGLGAAVSDTSA

-541 QSAALK
+541 QSATL
-547 ALIEEMRAATSG
+547 
-559 DINAAIP
+559 
-566 KNLAKRAL
+566 
-574 DAGLIK
+574 
-580 EEDMGMALIARVA
+580 
-593 MKDAV
+593 
-598 DAYDAQPAP
+598 
-607 EQTTAAPIEE
+607 EE
-617 AKIAAEADPAN
+617 AKIAAEAELRALVEEMRAADLRAKETKIAAEADP
-628 KTAPGNEEFD
+628 APGNEEFG

-652 RAEKVAAERKAAVK
+652 RAEKVAVDLKVAAEREAAVK
-666 LQGAPV
+666 LQ
-672 PERAPMAEAI
+672 
-682 GLDDV
+682 
-687 NKLID
+687 
-692 SGRALISKQPISP
+692 
-705 LMRKVLSKRDFHAD
+705 
-719 EIRPLFNEDQDYVIA
+719 
-734 YFTEKAGISLDPPGS
+734 
-749 LAKAMPKLDSLK
+749 
-761 QEIFTRTQDLLSS
+761 
-774 FPDVMTVYRIG
+774 
-785 RLDRAG
+785 
-791 MDNPVSF
+791 
-798 TLNPKYKANLNLPW
+798 
-812 VQNAGFIGSQDLVPY
+812 
-827 TVNKSDI
+827 
-834 IASGDLGPRTFDE
+834 
-847 HEVLIRPT
+847 
-855 SVEPISQLA
+855 
-864 PEQTTAAPSIEE
+864 
-876 VAADLDAKVAA
+876 
-887 QAAAELKDA
+887 DA
-896 QLPSIDGEVPDTVK
+896 QLPSIDE
-910 GLGDARAAADA
+910 GLP
-921 RAKGYEQNINR
+921 E
-932 ITAESEQA
+932 TPVSTSEQA
-940 RANKLAADE
+940 RVQRTATKARMEANQAEREATNLAQNQ
-949 AQAAQI
+949 QAAQQAEALRTEN
-955 AAERTQQY
+955 AAQY
-963 GKGDLPLSRVP
+963 RQGDLPLSLVP
-974 AEYTPRTGALGMG
+974 AEYTPMTGALGMG
-987 KEVPPQVIP
+987 KEAPEGAARQVIP
-996 AAITV
+996 ATIRV
-1001 SQAPITPEKQVEPVT
+1001 SQAPPPVYKPEYISAKFWTDTFGLRSNSKMFEALAGEEISGSKVRRTLAQYAGTKGQSAAKTKIKAWLDKTAIKYTATPPDE
-1016 EKLWKEMGFSRTDSK
+1016 R
-1031 LFSNIVN
+1031 
-1038 GVEQGLKGKPVNDPQ
+1038 
-1053 VRSKLSNYAYS
+1053 S
-1064 SEKPNPQQIKVGEWL
+1064 SEGLAAKAKFTAANRK
-1079 QKNKVRMQGAPDVRS
+1079 
-1094 SAGQA
+1094 
-1099 MISQIEA
+1099 
-1106 TSRGKLDAAN
+1106 KLDADN
-1116 LAAQREKD
+1116 LAAQQKKD
-1124 ALFNPEFAQLSV
+1124 DLFNQEFAELSV

-1150 QKATA
+1150 QKATF
-1155 VAYRK
+1155 VAYGEFKGEAPAEPVMYLTGRVSK
-1160 FEGIKPEGTVTYRL
+1160 DDQGKERAEE
-1174 VRTDKKTGK
+1174 KKV
-1183 ITEIFKSSKMLPDT
+1183 SMLPHT

-1202 FERYKRVVDALDAIA
+1202 FERYKRIPDALNAIA
-1217 SDYNGDIIAQAVDKE
+1217 SDYTGDINAYKTDDQVS
-1232 GPAIDNKFYAGLGKD
+1232 PAEN
-1247 SAFAAR
+1247 AFFVGTGRIPATAAR

-1267 LSSRISKMSGSYLA
+1267 LSSLISKAKTSYLA
-1281 APDAVAID
+1281 ASDAVAIG

-1311 FAQDDAIGNAVS
+1311 MKREDAEVETNAAIAKTVS
-1323 SQRVTVVGLGKKI
+1323 SKGVTLAQPI
-1336 ERIPVPEG
+1336 NAIP
-1344 DPFAA
+1344 
-1349 LFASANKNKE
+1349 
-1359 NLRKSLDENVIVNPA
+1359 
-1374 ITGILLPSN
+1374 GILLPSN

-1511 SIQGSANLDEFAAE
+1511 SIQGSASLDEFAAE

-1599 NSTGNGVS
+1599 NSTGNGVT

-1618 YAPGSMQNNASLVG
+1618 YAPGNMQNNESLVG
-1632 GLATAFRALTEIPR
+1632 GLATAFRALTRIPR
-1646 KILIGLTPV
+1646 EILIGLTPT
-1655 PSLVDVAKRYG
+1655 PSLLDVARRYG
-1666 LGEEATNLIDSINQ
+1666 LDEQATNLFNSIGQ
-1680 HDAENKTD
+1680 HDAAMKTIL
-1688 FSKID
+1688 SRID

-1704 ANPEAADTL
+1704 ANPEAADIL
-1713 SRIEN
+1713 SRIMN

-1728 DTDASNYDSYWM
+1728 DMDTSNYDKYWM
-1740 SYDRLDANGD
+1740 SYDRLDANSGD
-1750 IITTTRIKFNTPAE
+1750 IIRTERVKFNTAKE
-1764 RNAGIEAHNTNRQ
+1764 RNAGIDAHNGSRV
-1777 FALQTEARKSGD
+1777 FALQTEARKSGN
-1789 KNDAQVA
+1789 KNDAKVA
-1796 KYTQLRAELNAIRDT
+1796 KYNQLRADLNAIQGT
-1811 GAITATDIF
+1811 GAQDIF
-1820 VQKRDTYKILYEKLR
+1820 VQMRDTYKELYDQLR
-1835 KAIYAKIDASFRSAD
+1835 KAIYNKIDASFRNAD
-1850 GTMTTEQKAAARKLK
+1850 GTMSADQKDAARKLK
-1865 NEVYARVFDENL
+1865 NDVYARVFDENL

-1886 EGNFWVRFTTKN
+1886 EGNFWVKINTKN
-1898 SNGQPDEVIMAFGNE
+1898 AEGQPDELIMAFGTPTE
-1913 SQRDAFI
+1913 RDNFV
-1920 AGIPAIGEIYD
+1920 AGIPADGVIRD
-1931 KINKTTHTINKKRNE
+1931 RINKTSHTILKQRDE
-1946 AGVIQKDPKTGEE
+1946 SGVELKDPTTGQP
-1959 LYDVEVFLKDT
+1959 LLDLKVFEKD
-1970 KSAFKNAPSTS
+1970 KKLAFDNAPSTS

-1987 KLMNDGNV
+1987 DLMNKGKV
-1995 SADVQADFVELF
+1995 SSEVQADFVELF

-2067 KTNGMDAGLDAVVDG
+2067 KTEGMDEGKDAVIEG
-2082 LLSSAEYT
+2082 LLESARYT
-2090 LAYRKDGIMEQAASN
+2090 LAYRKDGILEQVANTA
-2105 VNRVAF
+2105 NRMAF
-2111 TSTVGLLNP
+2111 TYTVGLLNP
-2120 SSALVNTSS
+2120 SSSLVNTTSLA
-2129 IALVVGPY
+2129 IVVGPY
-2137 LSAKHGWTATTTAI
+2137 LAAKHGWVNTTGAI
-2151 SRAVKMFSASG
+2151 SRAVKMFTASG
-2162 MSREQDMFVG
+2162 FSREQDMLVG
-2172 LAGQKTR
+2172 LAGKKTK
-2179 KLKAMPSYMNY
+2179 KLKALPSYMNY
-2190 YTRSPS
+2190 YTYSPG
-2196 GELVLRNDLNLSPS
+2196 GELILRDDLNLSPAQLADLEEA
-2210 KRAYLDSKKYVM
+2210 RYVV
-2222 AVGEVNGFFSRSL
+2222 AVGDVNGFFSRSL
-2235 MHDSLGLEGRIKGK
+2235 MHDSLGLEGRTKGK
-2249 NGWDTA
+2249 NWWDTA
-2255 NVISASAFQLV
+2255 NVVSASAFQLV
-2266 ERMTREVSLIAT
+2266 ERMTREASLVAT
-2278 YDLELAKLA
+2278 YRLELSKLA
-2287 NNTSMTEQQKQVVAA
+2287 NDTLMTTQQKQAAAA

-2322 KYFRKHIGRI
+2322 KYFRKNIGRI

-2374 IHLSSWFLAG
+2374 VHLSSLFLAG

-2405 DEDDAETITRKYI
+2405 DEDDAETITRKYL
-2418 GEIAYKGFPTELMG
+2418 GELAYKGFPTEFMG
-2432 IDVSSRIGLNLK
+2432 VDVSARIGLNLK

-2469 PAWGTFKNFRRGMT
+2469 PAWGTFKNIKRGMT
-2483 EMLDPAG
+2483 EMADPAG
-2490 DPQRAIEAMAPASIR
+2490 DPQRAIEAMVPASIR

-2510 YRYGTEGAKTRRGD
+2510 YRYGTEGAKTRRND
-2524 PIVDDITGGMLLG
+2524 PIVDDITVGMLLG

-2562 AIRTKRSK
+2562 DIRTKRSK

-2585 TVGEIQQEIDE
+2585 TVGEIQQDIDE

-2616 SAKTNERTNARAY
+2616 SAKANERTNARAY

>member
-1 MGIISVAGASGRK
+1 MGIINVPGRVSGRQ

-23 PDEIE
+23 PDEVE
-28 RGRIQ
+28 RGRIA
-33 QYVAAQEQAFAQEY
+33 QYIAEQEQTFAKEY
-47 TAKTGKELQ
+47 TARFGVAPEAPE
-56 VDDGTAIGRGWE
+56 DDGTAIGRGLE
-68 RGMAS
+68 RGAAS

-78 GTTQRIIGEQTGL
+78 GTTQRIIGGQLEESLPFGL
-91 DFLKNYGVDVEEQ
+91 GTLLKDYGKSVEEQ
-104 GRYEQ
+104 GNYEQ
-109 LLAQLSQPTPLEY
+109 LLAQLSQPAPIEY
-122 TDVKGLGSGFTF
+122 TDVKGLNSGFSF
-134 VGEQI
+134 VGEQL
-139 GQTAPETGAI
+139 GQTALETGAVI
-149 MGATLLGT
+149 GATTLGT
-157 IGGTAAT
+157 IAGTAAT
-164 GNPVAGT
+164 GNPVTGT
-171 ALGIT
+171 ALGLT
-176 AGALTASPT
+176 AGALTAAPT
-185 IFGGHVQ
+185 IFGGNVQ

-213 ATVGSATVEAIAD
+213 ATVGQATIESITD
-226 RFLILG
+226 KLIL
-232 LIKPGQKIFSRTI
+232 LKLVKPGQKIFSRTI
-245 GGLIEGAAVEAPT
+245 GGLIEGAALEAPT

-263 VLERAQAG
+263 VIERAQAG
-271 LPLTDDAAMQ
+271 LPLDDDAAIQ
-281 EYITSGISGAVVGS
+281 EYITGGISGAVVGG
-295 SIRGP
+295 SIRAP
-300 LAMAGIGTGAQ
+300 LAMTGIGTGAQ

-324 PPALAGPIAPVT
+324 PPALAGPTAPVT

-341 AQEPRQEDFPST
+341 AQEPQPEDFDNI
-353 AQGIIDFNAA
+353 ADYNAA

-387 AGAAPKIDATAQK
+387 AGAAPTVSTAPIETPDLGAYDLVYNVAAEQYGLDPVDIKTIYETIKAKKNTGRNAAANKIAKEFVTLKTPKNVLD
-400 LGEPFTYTT
+400 LFNT
-409 IDGKKT
+409 ID
-415 LVAPTFESLK
+415 ESISK
-425 QALGLNPKQYY
+425 IEQ
-436 SVNELK
+436 
-442 AAALAKGFDAPSAY
+442 
-456 LSGVEVY
+456 
-463 KRLSAKLSSATP
+463 
-475 TVEDANVGKPTVTT
+475 EDANVGKPTVTT

-522 PGLGATVSDTST
+522 PGLGAAVSDTST

-541 QSAALK
+541 KPAAL
-547 ALIEEMRAATSG
+547 
-559 DINAAIP
+559 
-566 KNLAKRAL
+566 
-574 DAGLIK
+574 
-580 EEDMGMALIARVA
+580 
-593 MKDAV
+593 
-598 DAYDAQPAP
+598 
-607 EQTTAAPIEE
+607 EE
-617 AKIAAEADPAN
+617 AKIAAEAELRARVEEMRAADRSAKETRIAAAAAQAAAKLEGSQSAALLTPAAEELLAAAVLG
-628 KTAPGNEEFD
+628 APSSITNNMRRIATENGIEILPTDTPTMVIDKLKAKKQAVES
-638 FDFDEGFEA
+638 
-647 LDAAR
+647 LTAAR
-652 RAEKVAAERKAAVK
+652 RAEKVAV
-666 LQGAPV
+666 
-672 PERAPMAEAI
+672 
-682 GLDDV
+682 
-687 NKLID
+687 
-692 SGRALISKQPISP
+692 
-705 LMRKVLSKRDFHAD
+705 
-719 EIRPLFNEDQDYVIA
+719 
-734 YFTEKAGISLDPPGS
+734 
-749 LAKAMPKLDSLK
+749 
-761 QEIFTRTQDLLSS
+761 
-774 FPDVMTVYRIG
+774 
-785 RLDRAG
+785 
-791 MDNPVSF
+791 
-798 TLNPKYKANLNLPW
+798 
-812 VQNAGFIGSQDLVPY
+812 
-827 TVNKSDI
+827 
-834 IASGDLGPRTFDE
+834 
-847 HEVLIRPT
+847 
-855 SVEPISQLA
+855 
-864 PEQTTAAPSIEE
+864 
-876 VAADLDAKVAA
+876 DLDAEVAA
-887 QAAAELKDA
+887 QAAAKLQDA
-896 QLPSIDGEVPDTVK
+896 QLPSMDEEVLDTVE
-910 GLGDARAAADA
+910 GLGGARAAADA
-921 RAKGYEQNINR
+921 RTSGYEKNIDR
-932 ITAESEQA
+932 IVAVREED
-940 RANKLAADE
+940 RAKQQAADE
-949 AQAAQI
+949 AQAAKI

-974 AEYTPRTGALGMG
+974 AEYAPMTGDLGRG
-987 KEVPPQVIP
+987 EVAPEGADPQVIP
-996 AAITV
+996 ASITV
-1001 SQAPITPEKQVEPVT
+1001 LQAPITPEKQVEPVT
-1016 EKLWKEMGFSRTDSK
+1016 EKLWKEMGFSNNTSK

-1038 GVEQGLKGKPVNDPQ
+1038 GVEQGLKGKPVNDPE
-1053 VRSKLSNYAYS
+1053 VRSRLSKYAYS
-1064 SEKPNPQQIKVGEWL
+1064 SEKPNPQQIKVDEWL

-1099 MISQIEA
+1099 MISRIEA
-1106 TSRGKLDAAN
+1106 TNRGKLDADN

-1124 ALFNPEFAQLSV
+1124 DLFNPEFAELSV

-1150 QKATA
+1150 QKATF
-1155 VAYRK
+1155 VAYGEFKGEAPAEPVMYLTGRVSK
-1160 FEGIKPEGTVTYRL
+1160 DRQGKERAEE
-1174 VRTDKKTGK
+1174 KKV
-1183 ITEIFKSSKMLPDT
+1183 IMLPHT

-1202 FERYKRVVDALDAIA
+1202 FERYKRIPDALNAIA
-1217 SDYNGDIIAQAVDKE
+1217 SDYTGDINAYKTDDQVS
-1232 GPAIDNKFYAGLGKD
+1232 PAENTFFVGTGRIPAT
-1247 SAFAAR
+1247 AAR

-1267 LSSRISKMSGSYLA
+1267 LSSLISKAKTSYLA
-1281 APDAVAID
+1281 ASDAVAID

-1311 FAQDDAIGNAVS
+1311 MKRDDAEVETNAAIANVVKS
-1323 SQRVTVVGLGKKI
+1323 MSATVVAPRKNRA
-1336 ERIPVPEG
+1336 RIPVPEG
-1344 DPFAA
+1344 DPSAA
-1349 LFASANKNKE
+1349 LFASANKNKDFVASE
-1359 NLRKSLDENVIVNPA
+1359 LQIDKLAKQLLDRIGVIK
-1374 ITGILLPSN
+1374 TGILLPSN

-1599 NSTGNGVS
+1599 NSLPNGVS
-1607 SVYKG
+1607 PIYRG
-1612 VHKVLT
+1612 VFKILNG
-1618 YAPGSMQNNASLVG
+1618 APGNLQNNESLVG
-1632 GLATAFRALTEIPR
+1632 GLATAFRALTKIPR
-1646 KILIGLTPV
+1646 EILIGLTPT
-1655 PSLVDVAKRYG
+1655 PSLLDVARRYG
-1666 LGEEATNLIDSINQ
+1666 LDEQATNLFNSIGQ
-1680 HDAENKTD
+1680 HDAAMKTIL
-1688 FSKID
+1688 SKID

-1704 ANPEAADTL
+1704 ANPEAADIL
-1713 SRIEN
+1713 SRIMN

-1728 DTDASNYDSYWM
+1728 DTDTSNYDKYWM
-1740 SYDRLDANGD
+1740 SYDRLDANSGD
-1750 IITTTRIKFNTPAE
+1750 IIRTERVKFNTAKE
-1764 RNAGIEAHNTNRQ
+1764 RNAGIDAHNGSRV
-1777 FALQTEARKSGD
+1777 FALQTEARKSGN
-1789 KNDAQVA
+1789 KNDAKVA
-1796 KYTQLRAELNAIRDT
+1796 KYNQLRADLNAIQGT
-1811 GAITATDIF
+1811 GAQDIF
-1820 VQKRDTYKILYEKLR
+1820 VQMRDTYKELYDQLR
-1835 KAIYAKIDASFRSAD
+1835 KAIYNKIDASFRNAD
-1850 GTMTTEQKAAARKLK
+1850 GTMSADQKDAARKLK
-1865 NEVYARVFDENL
+1865 NDVYARVFDENL

-1886 EGNFWVRFTTKN
+1886 EGNFWVKINTKN
-1898 SNGQPDEVIMAFGNE
+1898 AEGQPDELIMAFGTPTE
-1913 SQRDAFI
+1913 RDNFV
-1920 AGIPAIGEIYD
+1920 AGIPADGVIRD
-1931 KINKTTHTINKKRNE
+1931 RINKTSHTILKQRDE
-1946 AGVIQKDPKTGEE
+1946 SGVELKDPTTGQP
-1959 LYDVEVFLKDT
+1959 LLDLKVFEKD
-1970 KSAFKNAPSTS
+1970 KKLAFDNAPSTS

-1987 KLMNDGNV
+1987 DLMNKGKV
-1995 SADVQADFVELF
+1995 SSEVQADFVELF

-2067 KTNGMDAGLDAVVDG
+2067 KTEGMDEGKDAVIEG
-2082 LLSSAEYT
+2082 LLESARYT
-2090 LAYRKDGIMEQAASN
+2090 LAYRKDGILEQVANTA
-2105 VNRVAF
+2105 NRMAF
-2111 TSTVGLLNP
+2111 TYTVGLLNP
-2120 SSALVNTSS
+2120 SSSLVNTTSLA
-2129 IALVVGPY
+2129 IVVGPY
-2137 LSAKHGWTATTTAI
+2137 LAAKHGWVNTTGAI
-2151 SRAVKMFSASG
+2151 SRAVKMFTASG
-2162 MSREQDMFVG
+2162 FSREQDMLVG
-2172 LAGQKTR
+2172 LAGKKTK
-2179 KLKAMPSYMNY
+2179 KLKALPSYMNY
-2190 YTRSPS
+2190 YTYSPG
-2196 GELVLRNDLNLSPS
+2196 GELILRDDLNLSPAQ
-2210 KRAYLDSKKYVM
+2210 RADLEEARYVV
-2222 AVGEVNGFFSRSL
+2222 AVGDVNGFFSRSL
-2235 MHDSLGLEGRIKGK
+2235 MHDSLGLEGRTKGK
-2249 NGWDTA
+2249 NWWDTA
-2255 NVISASAFQLV
+2255 NVVSASAFQLV
-2266 ERMTREVSLIAT
+2266 ERMTREASLVAT
-2278 YDLELAKLA
+2278 YRLELSKLA
-2287 NNTSMTEQQKQVVAA
+2287 NDTSMTTQQKQAAAA

-2374 IHLSSWFLAG
+2374 VHLSSLFLAG

-2405 DEDDAETITRKYI
+2405 DEDDAETITRKYL
-2418 GEIAYKGFPTELMG
+2418 GELAYKGFPTEFMG
-2432 IDVSSRIGLNLK
+2432 VDISARIGLNLK

-2454 VDMSDEEIVVQVLGG
+2454 VDMSDEEIMVQVLGG
-2469 PAWGTFKNFRRGMT
+2469 PAWGTFKNIKRGMT
-2483 EMLDPAG
+2483 EMADPAG
-2490 DPQRAIEAMAPASIR
+2490 DPQRAIEAMVPASIR

-2524 PIVDDITGGMLLG
+2524 PVVDDITGGMLLG

-2616 SAKTNERTNARAY
+2616 SAKANERTNARAY

-2650 QGFRL
+2650 QGLRL

>member
-1 MGIISVAGASGRK
+1 MGIINVPGRVSGRQ

-23 PDEIE
+23 PDEVE
-28 RGRIQ
+28 RGRIA
-33 QYVAAQEQAFAQEY
+33 QYIAEQEQTFAKEY
-47 TAKTGKELQ
+47 TARFGVAPEAPE
-56 VDDGTAIGRGWE
+56 DDGTAIGRGWE

-149 MGATLLGT
+149 MGAGILGT

-164 GNPVAGT
+164 GNPVTGT

-176 AGALTASPT
+176 AGALTAAPT
-185 IFGGHVQ
+185 IFGGNVQ

-202 KDKVDLTDALA
+202 KDKVDLTDALI

-300 LAMAGIGTGAQ
+300 SALLGIGTGAQ

-324 PPALAGPIAPVT
+324 PPALAGPTAPVT

-341 AQEPRQEDFPST
+341 AQEPQPEDFDNIADYNT
-353 AQGIIDFNAA
+353 A

-380 QAAADAV
+380 KAAADAV
-387 AGAAPKIDATAQK
+387 AGVGVAPKINATAQK
-400 LGEPFTYTT
+400 LGEPFTFTT
-409 IDGKKT
+409 VDGKKT
-415 LVAPTFESLK
+415 LVAQTFESLK
-425 QALGLNPKQYY
+425 QALGLNPKKYY
-436 SVNELK
+436 SVDELN
-442 AAALAKGFDAPSAY
+442 AAARDKGFDAPRAY

-463 KRLSAKLSSATP
+463 KRISAKLSSATP

-489 GSKSGTTATKPGVG
+489 GSKSGTTATEPGVG

-522 PGLGATVSDTST
+522 TGLGAAVSDTST

-541 QSAALK
+541 QSAALGLFENMGENGALMEYPEVAANLDKYVQGIDFAALDVATKSEEYAQYK
-547 ALIEEMRAATSG
+547 ATMAS
-559 DINAAIP
+559 
-566 KNLAKRAL
+566 NLAAAYPSGEIPVTRTEGYADPKAEKTKRNFTVRIE
-574 DAGLIK
+574 DVVFVGNVDEQELIIRTPEGK
-580 EEDMGMALIARVA
+580 LQSVRIGT
-593 MKDAV
+593 
-598 DAYDAQPAP
+598 AP
-607 EQTTAAPIEE
+607 SIEE
-617 AKIAAEADPAN
+617 AKIAAEADPA
-628 KTAPGNEEFD
+628 PGNEEFG

-652 RAEKVAAERKAAVK
+652 RAEKVAAEK
-666 LQGAPV
+666 
-672 PERAPMAEAI
+672 
-682 GLDDV
+682 
-687 NKLID
+687 
-692 SGRALISKQPISP
+692 
-705 LMRKVLSKRDFHAD
+705 
-719 EIRPLFNEDQDYVIA
+719 
-734 YFTEKAGISLDPPGS
+734 
-749 LAKAMPKLDSLK
+749 
-761 QEIFTRTQDLLSS
+761 
-774 FPDVMTVYRIG
+774 
-785 RLDRAG
+785 
-791 MDNPVSF
+791 
-798 TLNPKYKANLNLPW
+798 
-812 VQNAGFIGSQDLVPY
+812 
-827 TVNKSDI
+827 
-834 IASGDLGPRTFDE
+834 
-847 HEVLIRPT
+847 
-855 SVEPISQLA
+855 
-864 PEQTTAAPSIEE
+864 

-896 QLPSIDGEVPDTVK
+896 QLPSIDE
-910 GLGDARAAADA
+910 GLPETPVSTSEEARVQRTATK
-921 RAKGYEQNINR
+921 AKIEENQAEREATRLAQN
-932 ITAESEQA
+932 Q
-940 RANKLAADE
+940 
-949 AQAAQI
+949 QAAQQAEALRTEN
-955 AAERTQQY
+955 AAQY
-963 GKGDLPLSRVP
+963 RQGDLPLSFVP

-987 KEVPPQVIP
+987 KEAPPQVIP
-996 AAITV
+996 AAIRV
-1001 SQAPITPEKQVEPVT
+1001 SQASITPEKQVEPVT
-1016 EKLWKEMGFSRTDSK
+1016 GKLWKEMGFSNNTSK

-1038 GVEQGLKGKPVNDPQ
+1038 GVEQGLKGKPVNDPE
-1053 VRSKLSNYAYS
+1053 VRRRLSNYAYS
-1064 SEKPNPQQIKVGEWL
+1064 SKKPNLQQSKVGEWL
-1079 QKNKVRMQGAPDVRS
+1079 QKNKVRMQSAPDVRS

-1106 TSRGKLDAAN
+1106 TNRKKLNAAN
-1116 LAAQREKD
+1116 LAAQQKKD
-1124 ALFNPEFAQLSV
+1124 DLFSSKFAELSV

-1150 QKATA
+1150 QKATF
-1155 VAYRK
+1155 VAYGEFKGEAPAEPVMYLTGRVSK
-1160 FEGIKPEGTVTYRL
+1160 DDQGKERAEE
-1174 VRTDKKTGK
+1174 KKV
-1183 ITEIFKSSKMLPDT
+1183 SMLPHT

-1202 FERYKRVVDALDAIA
+1202 FERYKRIPDALNAIA
-1217 SDYNGDIIAQAVDKE
+1217 SDYTGDINAYKTDDQVS
-1232 GPAIDNKFYAGLGKD
+1232 PAENTFFVGTGRIPAT
-1247 SAFAAR
+1247 AAR
-1253 AWVDANMSEAVQKQ
+1253 AWVDANMSEAVQEQ
-1267 LSSRISKMSGSYLA
+1267 LSSFISKAKTSYLA
-1281 APDAVAID
+1281 ASDVVAIKR
-1289 LKTIYEGNVPLRE
+1289 KTATDIEAGLTK
-1302 NAKASAAAN
+1302 NAIKSAAAN
-1311 FAQDDAIGNAVS
+1311 MKREDAIGNAVS
-1323 SQRVTVVGLGKKI
+1323 SKGVTLAQPI
-1336 ERIPVPEG
+1336 NAIPG
-1344 DPFAA
+1344 M
-1349 LFASANKNKE
+1349 
-1359 NLRKSLDENVIVNPA
+1359 
-1374 ITGILLPSN
+1374 LLPSN

-1599 NSTGNGVS
+1599 NSLPNGVS
-1607 SVYKG
+1607 PIYRG
-1612 VHKVLT
+1612 VFKILNG
-1618 YAPGSMQNNASLVG
+1618 APGNLQNNESLVG
-1632 GLATAFRALTEIPR
+1632 GLATAFRALTKIPR
-1646 KILIGLTPV
+1646 EILIGLTPT
-1655 PSLVDVAKRYG
+1655 PSLLDVARRYG
-1666 LGEEATNLIDSINQ
+1666 LDEQATNLFNSIGQ
-1680 HDAENKTD
+1680 HDAAMKTIL
-1688 FSKID
+1688 SKID

-1704 ANPEAADTL
+1704 ANPEAADIL
-1713 SRIEN
+1713 SRIMN

-1728 DTDASNYDSYWM
+1728 DTDTSNYDKYWM
-1740 SYDRLDANGD
+1740 SYDRLDANSGD
-1750 IITTTRIKFNTPAE
+1750 IIRTERVKFNTAKE
-1764 RNAGIEAHNTNRQ
+1764 RNAGIDAHNGSRV
-1777 FALQTEARKSGD
+1777 FALQTEARKSGN
-1789 KNDAQVA
+1789 KNDAKVA
-1796 KYTQLRAELNAIRDT
+1796 KYNQLRADLNAIQGT
-1811 GAITATDIF
+1811 GAQDIF
-1820 VQKRDTYKILYEKLR
+1820 VQMRDTYKELYDQLR
-1835 KAIYAKIDASFRSAD
+1835 KAIYNKIDASFRNAD
-1850 GTMTTEQKAAARKLK
+1850 GTMSTDQKDAARKLK
-1865 NEVYARVFDENL
+1865 NDVYARVFDENL

-1886 EGNFWVRFTTKN
+1886 EGNFWVKINTKN
-1898 SNGQPDEVIMAFGNE
+1898 AEGQPDELIMAFGTPTE
-1913 SQRDAFI
+1913 RDNFV
-1920 AGIPAIGEIYD
+1920 AGIPADGVIRD
-1931 KINKTTHTINKKRNE
+1931 RINKTSHTILKQRDE
-1946 AGVIQKDPKTGEE
+1946 SGVELKDPTTGQP
-1959 LYDVEVFLKDT
+1959 LLDLKVFEKD
-1970 KSAFKNAPSTS
+1970 KKLAFDNAPSTS

-1987 KLMNDGNV
+1987 DLMNKGKV
-1995 SADVQADFVELF
+1995 SSEVQADFVELF

-2067 KTNGMDAGLDAVVDG
+2067 KTEGMDEGKDAVIEG
-2082 LLSSAEYT
+2082 LLESAKYT
-2090 LAYRKDGIMEQAASN
+2090 LAYRKDGILEQVANTA
-2105 VNRVAF
+2105 NRMAF
-2111 TSTVGLLNP
+2111 TYTVGLLNP
-2120 SSALVNTSS
+2120 SSSLVNTTSLA
-2129 IALVVGPY
+2129 IVVGPY
-2137 LSAKHGWTATTTAI
+2137 LAAKHGWVNTTGAI
-2151 SRAVKMFSASG
+2151 SRAVKMFTASG
-2162 MSREQDMFVG
+2162 FSREQDMLVG
-2172 LAGQKTR
+2172 LAGKKTK
-2179 KLKAMPSYMNY
+2179 KLKALPSYMNY
-2190 YTRSPS
+2190 YTYSPG
-2196 GELVLRNDLNLSPS
+2196 GELILRDDLNLSPAQ
-2210 KRAYLDSKKYVM
+2210 RADLEEARYVV
-2222 AVGEVNGFFSRSL
+2222 AVGDVNGFFSRSL
-2235 MHDSLGLEGRIKGK
+2235 MHDSLGLEGRTKGK
-2249 NGWDTA
+2249 NWWDTA
-2255 NVISASAFQLV
+2255 NVVSASAFQLV
-2266 ERMTREVSLIAT
+2266 ERMTREASLVAT
-2278 YDLELAKLA
+2278 YRLELSKLA
-2287 NNTSMTEQQKQVVAA
+2287 NDTSMTTQQKQAAAA

-2322 KYFRKHIGRI
+2322 KYFRKNIGRI

-2374 IHLSSWFLAG
+2374 VHLSSLFLAG

-2405 DEDDAETITRKYI
+2405 DEDDAETITRKYL
-2418 GEIAYKGFPTELMG
+2418 GELAYKGFPTEFMG
-2432 IDVSSRIGLNLK
+2432 VDVSARIGLNLK

-2469 PAWGTFKNFRRGMT
+2469 PAWGTFKNIKRGMT
-2483 EMLDPAG
+2483 EMADPAG
-2490 DPQRAIEAMAPASIR
+2490 DPQRAIEAMVPASIR

-2510 YRYGTEGAKTRRGD
+2510 YRYGTEGAKTRRND
-2524 PIVDDITGGMLLG
+2524 PIVDDITVGMLLG

-2562 AIRTKRSK
+2562 DIRTKRSK

-2585 TVGEIQQEIDE
+2585 TVGEIQQDIDE

-2616 SAKTNERTNARAY
+2616 SAKANERTNARAY